1 MNKRKGIVR
10 KYKNQIMIMFIC
22 FMMVAGQFPMGNY
35 VFAQSNGYMQA
46 TITEETDIHTQ
57 KINVSQVREGITKVE
72 LYKDGTL
79 IETKPVSESL
89 SFDVHKNGDYALI
102 GFNDTDIK
110 QGEEIVHVDAFD
122 DLMIEQDEA
131 SHTVTIVSRYRSTFD
146 ITVNGKDSLGAT
158 EVSSGVYQATYVVPK
173 NGTYEFSVVDADGK
187 VLDSS
192 KLSFT
197 DIPNISETGETVIS
211 TADDLK
217 QIIANPSGSFIL
229 DQDIELKEDVMS
241 NINFTGTLHGNGHTI
256 SGIED
261 KLFDTVTNAKI
272 TNIVI
277 KGRLSDDAV
286 NTDIT
291 NVGFYVEASDK
302 EKDFAV
308 ILNGKDVNIKNSF
321 ALMNVEG
328 KNAAGFILNGTGNIE
343 DSYVSG
349 YIKAEEDVFG
359 FGKEVEVKNS
369 YITASLIGK
378 TRVMFS
384 RGEHTDCFYDAQ
396 INDFEDDKATPY
408 LTQDIISGKLDNK
421 AFKETKGN
429 YPEITGVEGFTEQ
442 AQKVSA
448 LSVAVVSSKSNL
460 STFEGSADYEE
471 TKDIKWKKS
480 SDEITAKSNDVIN
493 RFALEAAEPV
503 VSITAGTSTNAEFTQ
518 ITYPIKMGTYY
529 KVVKSSEA
537 APTIKDK
544 ASHKDAID
552 DGWKIMYWNGSY
564 KQSGLSWNTEYTVY
578 STDLKTVT
586 AEGTITTDYGKNG
599 GKIKLTGTYDFNET
613 MTATLSDTKTTK
625 GMMIWE
631 TADTLNADAE
641 WREVKTT
648 AMNDNET
655 TDTYK
660 VTNNESSKYLRAR
673 FVADDSTGYKGTLI
687 DTTDSII
694 KKEITAVSIEN
705 KSNTD
710 GSTYN
715 FNDKLI
721 ANMEPAGKENEVIF
735 QWFHEGD
742 SAEKPIAVGR
752 NYQIK
757 GDDVGKKLYVRA
769 VAKSDGDFKAYKD
782 SSLTSEVLA
791 IQCDQPVAADYLTK
805 ISQDDITVTLSMNT
819 DSGLYRY
826 GYKTNL
832 SDAITP
838 YSVLSRNKTNTTI
851 TGLHAHTTYYF
862 YVQQVGENGYSDS
875 AWSDDYITVTTDNDH
890 VKGDVI
896 IEGNTIYN
904 QKLTASITNDPAE
917 QTGKFVWY
925 RLDSDGKREATPL
938 ATNTTEYTLTAADI
952 KSKIEVVYE
961 GTGDY
966 SGEVSTITDSID
978 KEEKSAPTDNL
989 TIGEYSENRD
999 TTIKVSLPTNTDEE
1013 RYIIGISTTQQG
1025 VPIEQLDADHKLLTF
1040 GSGDTY
1046 IITGL
1051 SRDTDYYLS
1060 IRYAENSTHQ
1070 KSDWIKAEKAVKQR
1084 TAKKDFDGS
1093 IAFTYETN
1101 QISVMQ
1107 GKTIN
1112 AELIPDDSSFNNKGN
1127 WTWTK
1132 INKDGTTEVINN
1144 FTIKT
1149 FENGHVGTSYTV
1161 PDSEEIGTKYKV
1173 TFEANV
1179 GYTGSIEA
1187 TSDEVVKVEKVQNK
1201 TPNPENIS
1209 MEAIDDTSIKVKMIA
1224 GEGQY
1229 RFWYKK
1235 ADQSAWDSFVGL
1247 LNKTFNDPN
1256 DGYKEL
1262 TADGDTGKNV
1272 FANVDVVIDGLDRNT
1287 EYIVRVQRV
1296 EDENGTAS
1304 EFAYSTDK
1312 TENKSVTTEKTE
1324 IAGYVSVSGTTRY
1337 NETLTAVYNPATY
1350 ASTGSG
1356 ADTDGTWQWYRGDTA
1371 IPDATSAKYK
1381 LVQEDIGQVIRVEY
1395 TIPES
1400 NDFKGHVDTKTA
1412 EIKKAVCVSPKI
1424 TGIKDEENSSGNMT
1438 MTITGTASDSEKH
1451 IYYRVQR
1458 ADAVPPSKFPTD
1470 EEIARDWK
1478 PVESKTVTVEK
1489 DANNSELGPSTTY
1502 NIFFIKTATD
1512 TEESSSI
1519 LSMQHRT
1526 GTYTQKGTITFEKT
1540 SDGKETFVAGQ
1551 TVKATLT
1558 DSKNKKG
1565 TWKWYM
1571 STSTYDGT
1579 LTTTMPSVNA
1589 AEDWEEITSGFSPI
1603 LDTDYSEL
1611 NLTEDMFAH
1620 YIRAEFVANEE
1631 YNYSGAVSSTE
1642 AQFVKKVYDETLTIT
1657 SSTED
1662 GNKNPK
1668 AYMNTVITGTI
1679 NNYVEKGNV
1688 NRDTVQFKIGDTI
1701 IKDGITISRGKFTY
1715 TMPNNQN
1722 YDGKEITAE
1731 ISTPKIIEL
1740 FVDSD
1745 LKPISTQTINSK
1757 ISTETSFNYSYGIPI
1772 SNASDLKNFL
1782 TKQAGYTNR
1791 SATYI
1796 ITSNINMKD
1805 TQISSSSVFNAGIF
1819 SGVLDGDYHTVTEMK
1834 TYFFSESNALIQ
1846 NLIINNSKA
1855 TVGSGQGCASALV
1868 SANSGKTTIKRV
1880 LVTQSELVTPN
1891 SDGGAL
1897 VGNNYNSE
1905 LIIEESMVAGNSI
1918 TNVDSR
1924 YHLIGG
1930 MIGLSSGGTSTIKN
1944 SFAINSSVNDP
1955 YNEAH
1960 LGGLF
1965 GGTAHSIDKLINVYS
1980 SGTVSI
1986 RSASGGLI
1994 GGDRYSEYTGRTV
2007 TNGYYDGTIAKSD
2020 FPFEN
2025 GRPETQIGKRLT
2037 TETMIGD
2044 NLKSAFGGDGTWKYN
2059 NGYYPRLSWGEN
2071 HPIVILYTATRGAF
2085 LSVDGETL
2093 SDDMFNGNI
2102 SGVIQIPTELQTK
2115 DYSIKILN
2123 SSGIED
2129 ESVLKK
2135 GDNGTIIPV
2144 GNAGEKATVEITY
2157 TEPDET
2163 IGGSAKNTYE
2173 FTVKE
2178 QVKAMDNFDIVDTDG
2193 TAYTSSEKIADLQN
2207 PQMNQ
2212 TLKTNIVTDTT
2223 MQGISYQWYRRKS
2236 GTTESN
2242 PIEGATQPSYTLTSS
2257 DVGYEFCV
2265 LVNANDYASTYSNY
2279 TKAVTSIQPD
2289 APTVSEIT
2297 DSSVKLK
2304 ATNGSESFKYEFGYM
2319 RDGQN
2324 AMITQVKGTYTK
2336 DELVEVKNLQRN
2348 KTYDFY
2354 VRIAKATDGSYDAS
2368 DWSLATSET
2377 TLKTKIE
2384 GKPKLG
2390 TGINNGKDLS
2400 LTMEATNGQTGKWSL
2415 KRISDDGTEQDI
2427 SFISNEN
2434 VAYYTLA
2441 KEDVGKRIM
2450 AIFTGSGDFEGTVES
2465 AVSDV
2470 VQKETK
2476 DKPESPVK
2484 VSETDT
2490 TVTIKMEKAGTYDI
2504 GYSDSTSGEKKIV
2517 KEKVTE
2523 GTEVTIVDLKRNT
2536 DYYIYARY
2544 SETDATATSSW
2555 SETLI
2560 AKTSQTAVT
2569 GNVTELGSG
2578 VVVNGTI
2585 IFMTPSIENLTG
2597 TWKLERVTVV
2607 GENES
2612 ATTISPSSYTITN
2625 NTALSYKIDP
2635 KDAGNKLRVT
2645 FTGNGD
2651 FKEHITHTTDIVTN
2665 ASQDIAD
2672 MPTKATISSLKD
2684 YSFNIQA
2691 DDGTSTY
2698 QFGYVLKD
2706 QDPSTIKTVDAT
2718 GTAKTNIAI
2727 TGLARNTE
2735 YDIYVRKAAKTGYDA
2750 GEWKLITT
2758 QKTDRS
2764 TLTGTIEYVIL
2775 DGTKEKPAK
2784 VGVADVGITYK
2795 AKYLKGTYAQT
2806 GTDENVGHWQWYA
2819 NNEAIEGAITD
2830 TYKIQPMEGNVEIT
2844 VKYIANDNSDF
2855 KESRMASIGTLTKP
2869 AYDAPNTLPTVTA
2882 LKEDG
2887 KIGSRLQITNTEI
2900 DHVFYYVQKASNATV
2915 PTTIISSLAE
2925 ANEVKPN
2932 QWFKA
2937 TVDVTLSGLD
2947 ANTEYVVYVAR
2958 LEDGEHQ
2965 SSGVISQRAVKTA
2978 KEDLSMIKDISI
2990 TEADDT
2996 KWKILQ
3002 NKELQISNDGK
3013 SIDGVWQYYVT
3024 QNKDVE
3030 NTWQNITSE
3039 VKINTEEGKKDTYSY
3054 AKVNIPLKYANGFY
3068 IKAVFT
3074 GRGDYEGSQSY
3085 VSSKTII
3092 GTQIKGSAEIS
3103 TGDTSQVFVP
3113 ITVNYVFATDSTG
3126 TIKDEENGIWTW
3138 YRETAEN
3145 SDTYE
3150 KITREKDTVGQKDS
3164 YTPTSED
3171 VGRRLY
3177 AVYTGAP
3184 TGTFSGSVE
3193 SSKISYI
3200 RRAEQATPEAITVKQ
3215 VNGTSIQINLPTNM
3229 DTKGSTIAPAI
3240 LEYREHT
3247 EGNTKE
3253 WIVNK
3258 ADDTKDK
3265 KGENYGAWLGTNDK
3279 KLKANTTYDVRA
3291 RFEGT
3296 SEYEPSAYSEVIT
3309 VETGNQSFDIDNLSI
3324 LVENGENNVFET
3336 GSKITATFTGSGYNE
3351 GYFVI
3356 KRSDGTPLPEQP
3368 KASITKRS
3376 LFSGGTN
3383 TIEYTVTSG
3392 DIGSNIII
3400 QYHANDGAETYDGYI
3415 EKSTAE
3421 VAKPQ
3426 NPNPAGTPNLSIVQ
3440 FSKTSLTAEISNDLE
3455 YVLNNSSAKIASADE
3470 GEWQKLTP
3478 DESGKNIHTFTG
3490 LDENKAYYL
3499 HARYAE
3505 TQEYRSG
3512 EQSVKTQGTSTWKDT
3527 THSITYTSNVENA
3540 HSQITN
3546 DNVSEFTEL
3555 SEAIE
3560 LKDASRPG
3568 YEFLGWT
3575 SEALEISTA
3584 TKKITIPKN
3593 TIKDIDAKS
3602 CWKLLDNP
3610 ISYVLNDGAL
3620 KAGETNPATYTIE
3633 DETFTLNNPEK
3644 KGYTFT
3650 GWTWADETTPQMTV
3664 QIKQGSF
3671 GEKSYTANW
3680 KLNEYKISYELG
3692 GGTNADSNLATY
3704 TVESDKITISEPTK
3718 TGYDFL
3724 GWTWDGQTE
3733 PDKAPVINKGS
3744 IGNIAYTANWKATE
3758 YAITYNLDN
3767 GELETDK
3774 TNPEKYTIESD
3785 SITLNNPTR
3794 TGYTFKG
3801 WSTGD
3806 DNNPIET
3813 VTIAKGSTGAKSYKA
3828 IWEENK
3834 YTITYVMDG
3843 GTNHKDNPS
3852 TYKITDTD
3860 ITLKAPTRTG
3870 YVFKGWK
3877 ADGTGEAQETVI
3889 IASGSTGNLSYT
3901 ATWEKVEYTVIF
3913 DSKGGS
3919 EVSQA
3924 GVKFEEK
3931 ITKPADPTKE
3941 GYTFA
3946 GWFKETTLDNE
3957 WNFDSD
3963 VVTANITLYAKWTV
3977 NEYQATFDVNGG
3989 DSVDPA
3995 TITKN
4000 YQEEL
4005 GTLPVATRT
4014 GYSFAGWFTA
4024 ATDGDEISATTK
4036 MPVDGATYYAH
4047 WTINQYTV
4055 KFDGN
4060 KGSDGTEIKKDY
4072 DAAIGELP
4080 TSTRTG
4086 YTFDGWYT
4094 EKSGGTKI
4102 TVASKIPSKNTT
4114 YYAHWTIN
4122 QYTVTFDG
4130 NGGDS
4135 VDPAT
4140 ITKNYQE
4147 ELGALPV
4154 ATRTG
4159 YTFDGWYTAKTGGTK
4174 ILTTTKMPLDGATYY
4189 AHWNTVDYTITYD
4202 LNDGNS
4208 GEAKNHENN
4217 PSKYTIES
4225 DAITLQNPTW
4235 TGRVFTGWTW
4245 AGHDTKELV
4254 VTIEKGT
4261 TGNKTYKAN
4270 WELAAY
4276 TVTFDS
4282 QGGSDVADVP
4292 AQHGKP
4298 IAQPSDPLKEGYT
4311 FKGWYTTKEYAVAWN
4326 FDDAVMGDMPLYAKW
4341 EINHYAVSFNTNGG
4355 SSVDAQTVD
4364 HGNKAS
4370 LPTEPTREHYEFGGW
4385 YGDDKLT
4392 TEFDFAN
4399 TEIKGETTIYAKWTP
4414 VIYNITYDLDGGSV
4428 TLDKLNPIF
4437 YTVETE
4443 SFTLNNPT
4451 KTGYEFKG
4459 WSAGDDSKAE
4469 TVVTITKGTSG
4480 DLSYKAVWDKKSYA
4494 VAFDSKGGSA
4504 VETAAIKYQE
4514 KITKPSDPT
4523 KSGYTFAGW
4532 YKETACENVWDFDN
4546 DVVTDETTLYAKWTA
4561 NRYTALFDKNDG
4573 DMVSPASIEKDYQE
4587 ELGTLPTATRTG
4599 YSFAGWFTAATGGDQ
4614 ISDKTK
4620 MPLDGTTYYAHWTI
4634 NQYTVK
4640 FDGNDGSDGADIKK
4654 DYDSA
4659 LESLPTS
4666 TRAGY
4671 TFDGWYT
4678 EKTGGTKVET
4688 TTKVPAKDVTYYAH
4702 WTINQYTVKFDGN
4715 EGSDG
4720 TDITV
4725 DYDSEL
4731 GPLPTSTREGYTFDG
4746 WYTEKTGGTKIL
4758 PTTKMPLDGATY
4770 YAQWK
4775 TVDYTITYDLNDGSS
4790 SEAVNH
4796 KDNPLTYTIESSEIT
4811 LKAPSWKNHVFTGWT
4826 WDGHDTKELEVII
4839 DTGTIGNKTYK
4850 ANWVLSDLTVK
4861 FDTQGGSV
4869 VEDALAAYGIPI
4881 SKPDDPT
4888 REGYTFKGWYTKTD
4902 YITEW
4907 NFDDNVMGNMTLHA
4921 KWEINHYDV
4930 TFDTNGGSAVDKQTI
4945 DHGAKA
4951 NKPADPTKEYYAFA
4965 GWYSDEKLTKEF
4977 KFDSAIKATM
4987 TLYAKWTP
4995 VTYDI
5000 TYDLGGGENHK
5011 DNPAGYTIEDEITL
5025 KAPVKKNYTFLGW
5038 TYKGQNKPQ
5047 MTVTIIKGTHD
5058 ALSYTANWKLNEY
5071 AVDFKTNSDDV
5082 IDSITVQHGDMITRP
5097 EKEPVKAGYVF
5108 NGWYSDKEC
5117 TKAWDFD
5124 KDVISGKTTLYAGYK
5139 EILKAVE
5146 SDIKSETNVSKGD
5159 TVKLTAPKGAD
5170 IYFTVDGKEPSK
5182 SSEKYNN
5189 GIIVNET
5196 MTIKA
5201 IAVKDGYADSSVATF
5216 IYYVKGK
5223 VSVDTEDSLVEIN
5236 NKPDEL
5242 IEAVL
5247 QEDEYKQYLTGTDV
5261 TVRISCQPIDKIEDK
5276 EVMKLLDGRTP
5287 SNYYD
5292 ITVYKTVGNKDEVTV
5307 ETLQH
5312 PIHIVLDVP
5321 EELYPE
5327 TGVTREFKVL
5337 RIHEGNNAL
5346 LDDLDDKLETVTF
5359 ESDAFSSYILCY
5371 KDVSKDEA
5379 VVNPVDKPK
5388 TDLNEIKKGEH
5399 SLTAQQPAAGDE
5411 QVTAKEEEPEKK
5423 LEKTEKEKA
5432 KEKEEAKNTVYFFL
5446 IPIALLLAMC
5456 IAFIVK
5462 IKHKAAVKK

>member
-1 MNKRKGIVR
+1 MNKRKGKVR
-10 KYKNQIMIMFIC
+10 KYRNQIMIMFIC
-22 FMMVAGQFPMGNY
+22 FMMIAGQFPMGNY
-35 VFAQSNGYMQA
+35 VFAQSNGYMH
-46 TITEETDIHTQ
+46 TTVSEETDIHTQ

-102 GFNDTDIK
+102 GLNDTDTK
-110 QGEEIVHVDAFD
+110 QGEEIVHVDSFD

-146 ITVNGKDSLGAT
+146 IKVNDKDSLGAT
-158 EVSSGVYQATYVVPK
+158 EVSSGVYQATYVVPQ
-173 NGTYEFSVVDADGK
+173 NGTYEFSVVDAEGK

-197 DIPNISETGETVIS
+197 DIPNISKTGETIIS
-211 TADDLK
+211 SADDLK
-217 QIIANPSGSFIL
+217 QIIANPAGSFLL
-229 DQDIELKEDVMS
+229 DQDIELKEDILS
-241 NINFTGTLHGNGHTI
+241 NIHFTGTLNGNGYTI

-261 KLFDTVTNAKI
+261 KLFDAVTNAKI

-286 NTDIT
+286 NSEIT
-291 NVGFYVEASDK
+291 NAGFYVEASDK

-328 KNAAGFILNGTGNIE
+328 KYAAGFILNGTGNIE

-349 YIKAEEDVFG
+349 YIKAEEDVYG

-378 TRVMFS
+378 TRIMFS
-384 RGEHTDCFYDAQ
+384 KGEHSDCFYDAQ
-396 INDFEDDKATPY
+396 INDLEDEKATPHF
-408 LTQDIISGKLDNK
+408 TKDMISGALKNE

-429 YPEITGVEGFTEQ
+429 YPEIAGVENYKKE
-442 AQKVSA
+442 AQNVSA
-448 LSVAVVSSKSNL
+448 LSVVSVSTNSNL
-460 STFEGSADYEE
+460 SALEGSVDHEE
-471 TKDIKWKKS
+471 NDEVKWKES
-480 SDEITAKSNDVIN
+480 RSELEAINNDVIN
-493 RFALEAAEPV
+493 RFALKKAVTADT
-503 VSITAGTSTNAEFTQ
+503 ITVGTSTDAKTTQ
-518 ITYPIKMGTYY
+518 VTFPTTMGTYY
-529 KVVKSSEA
+529 KVVKSSETEPA
-537 APTIKDK
+537 VP
-544 ASHKDAID
+544 ASHKAAIES
-552 DGWKIMYWNGSY
+552 GWKIMYWTGSY
-564 KQSGLSWNTEYTVY
+564 KQSGLEWNTEYKVY
-578 STDLKTVT
+578 STDLTAVTTDGTVT
-586 AEGTITTDYGKNG
+586 TNYGKNG
-599 GKIKLTGTYDFNET
+599 GKIKITGIYDFDET
-613 MTATLSDTKTTK
+613 MTATLSDTNTIK
-625 GMMIWE
+625 GTMIWE
-631 TADTLNADAE
+631 TADTLNEDAV
-641 WREVKTT
+641 WTAVQTT
-648 AMNDNET
+648 VIDST

-660 VTNNESSKYLRAR
+660 VTNSESSKYLRVR
-673 FVADDSTGYKGTLI
+673 FVADNSTGYKGTL
-687 DTTDSII
+687 TASTDSII
-694 KKEITAVSIEN
+694 KQAITEVTIEN
-705 KSNTD
+705 KTKSD
-710 GSTYN
+710 GTYT

-721 ANMEPAGKENEVIF
+721 ANMNPTGKENEVTF
-735 QWFHEGD
+735 QWFYEG
-742 SAEKPIAVGR
+742 ENTNTPIATGR

-757 GDDVGKKLYVRA
+757 GEDVGKKLYVRA

-782 SSLTSEVLA
+782 SSSTTEVLA
-791 IQCDQPVAADYLTK
+791 IQCEKPAATALNK
-805 ISQDDITVTLSMNT
+805 VSKDDITVTLSMNT
-819 DSGLYRY
+819 ESGLYRY
-826 GYKTNL
+826 GYKTEL
-832 SDAITP
+832 SGEITP
-838 YSVLSRNKTNTTI
+838 YSVLARNKTNTTI
-851 TGLHAHTTYYF
+851 TGLSASTTYYF

-896 IEGNTIYN
+896 ISGNTIYN
-904 QKLTASITNDPAE
+904 QKLTASITNNPDT

-925 RLDSDGKREATPL
+925 RLDSDGKREATAL

-966 SGEVSTITDSID
+966 SGEVSTITDAID

-989 TIGEYSENRD
+989 TVSKNAD
-999 TTIKVSLPTNTDEE
+999 TTIDVTLPKNTDGE

-1025 VPIEQLDADHKLLTF
+1025 VPIEQLDADHQLLTF
-1040 GSGDTY
+1040 GSEDTY
-1046 IITGL
+1046 TISGL

-1060 IRYAENSTHQ
+1060 IRYAENATHQ
-1070 KSDWIKAEKAVKQR
+1070 KSDWITTDKAVKQR
-1084 TAKKDFDGS
+1084 TAKKDFKGS
-1093 IAFTYETN
+1093 ITFTYETN

-1112 AELIPDDSSFNNKGN
+1112 AELIPDDSTFNNKGN

-1132 INKDGTTEVINN
+1132 INKDGMTEVINN
-1144 FTIKT
+1144 FTITT
-1149 FENGHVGTSYTV
+1149 FDNGHIGTSYVV

-1179 GYTGSIEA
+1179 GYTGSIKA
-1187 TSDEVVKVEKVQNK
+1187 TSDEVVKVEKVQNN

-1209 MEAIDDTSIKVKMIA
+1209 MEAIDDTSIKAKMTA
-1224 GEGQY
+1224 GDGQY

-1235 ADQSAWDSFVGL
+1235 ADQNLLDSFVGL
-1247 LNKTFNDPN
+1247 LNKTFSDPD
-1256 DGYKEL
+1256 DGYKVI
-1262 TADGDTGKNV
+1262 DKNV

-1304 EFAYSTDK
+1304 DFAYSTDK

-1337 NETLTAVYNPATY
+1337 NETLTAVYNSATY

-1356 ADTDGTWQWYRGDTA
+1356 ADTDGTWQWYRGDSA
-1371 IPDATSAKYK
+1371 IPDATSTTYK

-1395 TIPES
+1395 TIPENNS
-1400 NDFKGHVDTKTA
+1400 FRGHVDTKTA
-1412 EIKKAVCVSPKI
+1412 EIKKAVCVSPEI
-1424 TGIKDEENSSGNMT
+1424 TDIKDKENVSGKMS
-1438 MTITGTASDSEKH
+1438 MEITGTASENEQH

-1458 ADAVPPSKFPTD
+1458 SDAVPPSRFPTA

-1478 PVESKTVTVEK
+1478 SVDSTTITVEQ
-1489 DANNSELGPSTTY
+1489 DANNSDLEPNTTY
-1502 NIFFIKTATD
+1502 NIYFIKTATD

-1519 LSMQHRT
+1519 LSMQHKT
-1526 GTYTQKGTITFEKT
+1526 GTYTQKGTITFEKA

-1551 TVKATLT
+1551 TVRATLS
-1558 DSKNKKG
+1558 DSNNTRG

-1571 STSTYDGT
+1571 STFTYDGT
-1579 LTTTMPSVNA
+1579 VTADMPSVNA

-1603 LDTDYSEL
+1603 LDGNYSEL

-1631 YNYSGAVSSTE
+1631 FNYSGAVSSTE
-1642 AQFVKKVYDETLTIT
+1642 PQFVKKVYDETLTIT
-1657 SSTED
+1657 SSTKD

-1668 AYMNTVITGTI
+1668 AYANSVITGTI
-1679 NNYVEKGNV
+1679 NNYAETGDI

-1701 IKDGITISRGKFTY
+1701 IKDGISKSRGKFTY
-1715 TMPNNQN
+1715 TMPNDDT
-1722 YDGKEITAE
+1722 YKSLDGKEITAE

-1740 FVDSD
+1740 FVDTD
-1745 LKPISTQTINSK
+1745 FKPIATQTINSK
-1757 ISTETSFNYSYGIPI
+1757 ISTETSFNYTYGIPI
-1772 SNASDLKNFL
+1772 STPQNMLDFWAGTGEYSNQTAVYVLTNNLDMKGYSSTSITFNNLLKNGGGL
-1782 TKQAGYTNR
+1782 N
-1791 SATYI
+1791 
-1796 ITSNINMKD
+1796 
-1805 TQISSSSVFNAGIF
+1805 
-1819 SGVLDGDYHTVTEMK
+1819 GDYHTIVHSPYPLVGTLEGDAFLK
-1834 TYFFSESNALIQ
+1834 NCIIQ
-1846 NLIINNSKA
+1846 NANIALMENKAVAACAVVRLDNDNNVVKNIFIIDSSLNSAHDTGYIIGGVISGKNQTIENIGAVGGNMSSTHALGGFCGSAGQADTSAVYKNIMLLNTKLGSYGAGQGAAAMFGWIGGSTAVSNTENAYIALQNFGSQYLVSKWRNDLGTSNVFYDSTIMPNPNLSAYTSKVSGKNSKEM
-1855 TVGSGQGCASALV
+1855 TSEKLFDNDENWVYGS
-1868 SANSGKTTIKRV
+1868 
-1880 LVTQSELVTPN
+1880 
-1891 SDGGAL
+1891 
-1897 VGNNYNSE
+1897 
-1905 LIIEESMVAGNSI
+1905 
-1918 TNVDSR
+1918 
-1924 YHLIGG
+1924 
-1930 MIGLSSGGTSTIKN
+1930 
-1944 SFAINSSVNDP
+1944 
-1955 YNEAH
+1955 
-1960 LGGLF
+1960 
-1965 GGTAHSIDKLINVYS
+1965 
-1980 SGTVSI
+1980 
-1986 RSASGGLI
+1986 
-1994 GGDRYSEYTGRTV
+1994 
-2007 TNGYYDGTIAKSD
+2007 
-2020 FPFEN
+2020 
-2025 GRPETQIGKRLT
+2025 
-2037 TETMIGD
+2037 
-2044 NLKSAFGGDGTWKYN
+2044 
-2059 NGYYPRLSWGEN
+2059 GYYPRLKWIES
-2071 HPIVILYTATRGAF
+2071 HPVAILYTATRGAF
-2085 LSVDGETL
+2085 TSVDNATL
-2093 SDDMFNGNI
+2093 SDDMFDGNI
-2102 SGVIQIPTELQTK
+2102 SGPIQIPTDLQTSG
-2115 DYSIKILN
+2115 YSIESNNENILKVTD
-2123 SSGIED
+2123 SGM
-2129 ESVLKK
+2129 
-2135 GDNGTIIPV
+2135 IIPV
-2144 GNAGEKATVEITY
+2144 GDVGKKATITITY
-2157 TEPDET
+2157 KEPGET
-2163 IGGSAKNTYE
+2163 TGGTASNKYE
-2173 FTVKE
+2173 FTVKK

-2193 TAYTSSEKIADLQN
+2193 TTYTSSDKNVDLPN

-2212 TLKTNIVTDTT
+2212 TLKTNIATDTT

-2242 PIEGATQPSYTLTSS
+2242 PIEGATQSSYTLTSK

-2265 LVNANDYASTYSNY
+2265 LVNATDYASTYSSY
-2279 TKAVTSIQPD
+2279 TKAVVSIQPE

-2304 ATNGSESFKYEFGYM
+2304 VANGSDSFRYEFGYM
-2319 RDGQN
+2319 RHDQN
-2324 AMITQVKGTYTK
+2324 AMITQINGTYTK

-2384 GKPKLG
+2384 GTPKLG
-2390 TGINNGKDLS
+2390 TGINNGTELS
-2400 LTMEATNGQTGKWSL
+2400 LTMEATNGQTGTWSL
-2415 KRISDDGTEQDI
+2415 KRVLDDNKEEDI
-2427 SFISNEN
+2427 SFISDKN
-2434 VAYYTLA
+2434 VTGYTLTN
-2441 KEDVGKRIM
+2441 EDVGKRIK
-2450 AIFTGSGDFEGTVES
+2450 AIFTGSDDFEGTVES

-2476 DKPESPVK
+2476 NKPEPPVK
-2484 VSETDT
+2484 VGETDT

-2504 GYSDSTSGEKKIV
+2504 GYSNSTSGEKKIV

-2523 GTEVTIVDLKRNT
+2523 GTEVTIIDLKRNT

-2544 SETDATATSSW
+2544 SETDATAISSW
-2555 SETLI
+2555 SENLN

-2578 VVVNGTI
+2578 VVNRDI

-2597 TWKLERVTVV
+2597 TWKLERITVV
-2607 GENES
+2607 EGSES

-2651 FKEHITHTTDIVTN
+2651 FKEYITHTTDIVTN
-2665 ASQDIAD
+2665 TSQDIAD
-2672 MPTKATISSLKD
+2672 MPTKVTISSLKD

-2698 QFGYVLKD
+2698 QFGYALKD
-2706 QDPSTIKTVDAT
+2706 QDQSTIETVDAT

-2764 TLTGTIEYVIL
+2764 TLTGTIEYIIL
-2775 DGTKEKPAK
+2775 DGTTEKPAK
-2784 VGVADVGITYK
+2784 VGVADVGVTYK
-2795 AKYLKGTYAQT
+2795 AKYLKGTYAQE
-2806 GTDENVGHWQWYA
+2806 GTDVNAGHWQWYA
-2819 NNEAIEGAITD
+2819 NNEAIIGATED
-2830 TYKIQPMEGNVEIT
+2830 TYKIQPMEGDIEIT

-2869 AYDAPNTLPTVTA
+2869 AYDAPNMLPTVTA
-2882 LKEDG
+2882 LTEDG
-2887 KIGSRLQITNTEI
+2887 QIGSRLQITNTEI

-2978 KEDLSMIKDISI
+2978 KENLSSIKDISI
-2990 TEADDT
+2990 TETDDT

-3074 GRGDYEGSQSY
+3074 GCGDYEGSQSY
-3085 VSSKTII
+3085 VSSETII

-3150 KITREKDTVGQKDS
+3150 KITREKDTVGLKDS

-3200 RRAEQATPEAITVKQ
+3200 RRAEQTTPEAITVKQ

-3258 ADDTKDK
+3258 AADTEDK
-3265 KGENYGAWLGTNDK
+3265 KGENYGAWLGTNDN

-3309 VETGNQSFDIDNLSI
+3309 VMTGNQSFDVDNLSI
-3324 LVENGENNVFET
+3324 HVENGENNVFET

-3376 LFSGGTN
+3376 LFSSGTN

-3400 QYHANDGAETYDGYI
+3400 QYHAKDGAETYDGYI
-3415 EKSTAE
+3415 EKSTDE

-3440 FSKTSLTAEISNDLE
+3440 FSKTSLTAEISDDLE
-3455 YVLNNSSAKIASADE
+3455 YVLNDSSAKIASADE

-3490 LDENKAYYL
+3490 LDENKAYYI

-3575 SEALEISTA
+3575 SEALKISTA

-3593 TIKDIDAKS
+3593 TTKDIDAKS
-3602 CWKLLDNP
+3602 CWKLLDNS
-3610 ISYVLNDGAL
+3610 ISYELNDGAL
-3620 KAGETNPATYTIE
+3620 KVGETNPATYTIE

-3650 GWTWADETTPQMTV
+3650 GWTWDGETTPQTTV
-3664 QIKQGSF
+3664 QIELGSF
-3671 GEKSYTANW
+3671 GNKSYTANW
-3680 KLNEYKISYELG
+3680 ELNTYTISYELND
-3692 GGTNADSNLATY
+3692 GTNAVTNPATY
-3704 TVESDKITISEPTK
+3704 TVESNKITIGEPTK

-3733 PDKAPVINKGS
+3733 PNKAPVINKGS
-3744 IGNIAYTANWKATE
+3744 IGDMTYTANWKATE
-3758 YAITYNLDN
+3758 YAITYELDN

-3774 TNPEKYTIESD
+3774 TNPDKYTIESEN
-3785 SITLNNPTR
+3785 ITLNNPVR

-3828 IWEENK
+3828 IWEENV
-3834 YTITYVMDG
+3834 YTINYDLGG
-3843 GTNHKDNPS
+3843 GTNHADNPS
-3852 TYKITDTD
+3852 GYKITDAD

-3877 ADGTGEAQETVI
+3877 VNGVGEAQETVTI
-3889 IASGSTGNLSYT
+3889 TSGSTGNLSYT

-3913 DSKGGS
+3913 DSNEGS
-3919 EVSQA
+3919 AVSQA

-3946 GWFKETTLDNE
+3946 GWFKEKTLDNE
-3957 WNFDSD
+3957 WKFDSD

-3977 NEYQATFDVNGG
+3977 NQYTATFDVNGG

-4005 GTLPVATRT
+4005 ETLPVATRT

-4024 ATDGDEISATTK
+4024 ATDGDEISTMTK

-4060 KGSDGTEIKKDY
+4060 KGSDGAEIKKDY

-4102 TVASKIPSKNTT
+4102 TAASKIPSKNTT

-4130 NGGDS
+4130 NGGSHGDAITADYDS
-4135 VDPAT
+4135 
-4140 ITKNYQE
+4140 
-4147 ELGALPV
+4147 ELQTLPTS
-4154 ATRTG
+4154 TRAG

-4245 AGHDTKELV
+4245 DGHDTKELV
-4254 VTIEKGT
+4254 VTIDKGT

-4326 FDDAVMGDMPLYAKW
+4326 FEDAVMGNMPLYAKW

-4364 HGNKAS
+4364 HGNKAA

-4385 YGDDKLT
+4385 YSDDKLT

-4414 VIYNITYDLDGGSV
+4414 VIYNITYDLDGGNV

-4459 WSAGDDSKAE
+4459 WTTGDDSKAE
-4469 TVVTITKGTSG
+4469 TTVTITKGTSG

-4494 VAFDSKGGSA
+4494 VAFDSKGGSSVDGA
-4504 VETAAIKYQE
+4504 EIKYQE

-4523 KSGYTFAGW
+4523 KAGYTFAGW
-4532 YKETACENVWDFDN
+4532 YKETACENVWDFDK

-4561 NRYTALFDKNDG
+4561 NRYTAVFDKNDG
-4573 DMVSPASIEKDYQE
+4573 DTVSPASIEKDYQE

-4599 YSFAGWFTAATGGDQ
+4599 YSFAGWFTAATGGEQ

-4640 FDGNDGSDGADIKK
+4640 FDGNEGSDGADIKK

-4659 LESLPTS
+4659 LENLPTS

-4790 SEAVNH
+4790 GEAVNH

-4977 KFDSAIKATM
+4977 KFDSAIKAAT

-4995 VTYDI
+4995 VKYDI
-5000 TYDLGGGENHK
+5000 TYELDGGENHK
-5011 DNPAGYTIEDEITL
+5011 DNPTAYTVEDEITL

-5038 TYKGQNKPQ
+5038 TYSGQSEPQ

-5082 IDSITVQHGDMITRP
+5082 IASITVQHGGKITRP

-5146 SDIKSETNVSKGD
+5146 SDIKSETNVNKGD

-5201 IAVKDGYADSSVATF
+5201 IAVKDGYADSNVSTF

-5247 QEDEYKQYLTGTDV
+5247 QEDEYKEYLTGTDV
-5261 TVRISCQPIDKIEDK
+5261 MVRISCKPIDKIEDK
-5276 EVMKLLDGRTP
+5276 EVMNLLDGRTP

-5292 ITVYKTVGNKDEVTV
+5292 ITVYKTVGDKDEITV

-5327 TGVTREFKVL
+5327 TGITREFKVL
-5337 RIHEGNNAL
+5337 RIHEENNAL

-5371 KDVSKDEA
+5371 KDLSKDEA

-5399 SLTAQQPAAGDE
+5399 SLTAQQPAAEDE

>member
-1 MNKRKGIVR
+1 MNKRKGIVG
-10 KYKNQIMIMFIC
+10 KYRNQIMIIFVCI
-22 FMMVAGQFPMGNY
+22 MMIAGQFPMGNY
-35 VFAQSNGYMQA
+35 VFAQSNGYMHT
-46 TITEETDIHTQ
+46 TISEETDIHTQ
-57 KINVSQVREGITKVE
+57 KINISQVREGITKVE

-89 SFDVHKNGDYALI
+89 SFDVHKNGDYVLV
-102 GFNDTDIK
+102 GFNDTDTK
-110 QGEEIVHVDAFD
+110 QGEESVHVDSFD

-131 SHTVTIVSRYRSTFD
+131 THTVTIVSRYHSTFD
-146 ITVNGKDSLGAT
+146 ITVNGKDSLGAA

-192 KLSFT
+192 ELSFT
-197 DIPNISETGETVIS
+197 DIPNISETGDTIIS

-229 DQDIELKEDVMS
+229 DQDIELKEDILS
-241 NINFTGTLHGNGHTI
+241 NINFTGTLNGDGYTI
-256 SGIED
+256 SGITNQ
-261 KLFDTVTNAKI
+261 LFDTVTNAKI

-277 KGRLSDDAV
+277 KGRLSDNAV

-291 NVGFYVEASDK
+291 NTGFYVEANDA
-302 EKDFAV
+302 EKNTAV
-308 ILNGKDVNIKNSF
+308 ILNGTDVRIQNSF
-321 ALMNVEG
+321 AFMNVEG
-328 KNAAGFILNGTGNIE
+328 KNAAGFILNGTGSIE

-349 YIKAEEDVFG
+349 YINAKEDAYG
-359 FGKEVEVKNS
+359 FGKEVNVKNS
-369 YITASLIGK
+369 YITASLLGK
-378 TRVMFS
+378 KRVLFS
-384 RGEHTDCFYDAQ
+384 EGEHTDCFYDAQ
-396 INDFEDDKATPY
+396 INDLEDNKATPY
-408 LTQDIISGKLDNK
+408 YTKDMISGKLNNEAFTETEGQYPTLKKSED
-421 AFKETKGN
+421 FKEK
-429 YPEITGVEGFTEQ
+429 
-442 AQKVSA
+442 AQSVSS
-448 LSVAVVSSKSNL
+448 LSVLSVKTKSNL
-460 STFEGSADYEE
+460 SALEGKVETEE
-471 TKDIKWKKS
+471 VEGIEWDKGK
-480 SDEITAKSNDVIN
+480 DEITAESNEIIN
-493 RFALEAAEPV
+493 RFALKDAAPV
-503 VSITAGTSTNAEFTQ
+503 TSITAGTSTDAKTTQ
-518 ITYPIKMGTYY
+518 VTFPTTMGTYY
-529 KVVKSSEA
+529 KVVKSSEK
-537 APTIKDK
+537 APTLP
-544 ASHKDAID
+544 ASHKAAIES
-552 DGWKIMYWNGSY
+552 GWKIMYWSGSY
-564 KQSGLSWNTEYTVY
+564 KQSGLEWNTEYKVY
-578 STDLKTVT
+578 STNLETVSTDGIIKT
-586 AEGTITTDYGKNG
+586 AYGKNG
-599 GKIKLTGTYDFNET
+599 GKVSLTGIYDFNET
-613 MTATLSDTKTTK
+613 MTATLSGTNTTK
-625 GMMIWE
+625 GTMIWE
-631 TADTLNADAE
+631 TADTLNKDAV
-641 WREVKTT
+641 WTVVQTT
-648 AMNDNET
+648 AIDST

-660 VTNNESSKYLRAR
+660 VTNSESSKYLRAR
-673 FVADDSTGYKGTLI
+673 FVADDTTGYKGTL
-687 DTTDSII
+687 TVSTDSII
-694 KKEITAVSIEN
+694 KQAITEVTIEN
-705 KSNTD
+705 KTKSD
-710 GSTYN
+710 GTFT
-715 FNDKLI
+715 FNDELV
-721 ANMEPAGKENEVIF
+721 ANMKPADKENEVIF
-735 QWFHEGD
+735 QWFYEGGN
-742 SAEKPIAVGR
+742 AETPIATGR

-757 GDDVGKKLYVRA
+757 GDDVGKKLYVKA
-769 VAKSDGDFKAYKD
+769 VAKSDGDFKDYKN
-782 SSLTSEVLA
+782 SSPTSEVLA
-791 IQCDQPVAADYLTK
+791 IQCDQPVATDHLTK
-805 ISQDDITVTLSMNT
+805 VSNDDITVTLSMNT

-826 GYKTNL
+826 GYKTNP
-832 SDAITP
+832 DEAITP

-851 TGLHAHTTYYF
+851 TGLSAHTTYYF

-875 AWSDDYITVTTDNDH
+875 AWSNDYITVKTDNDH

-896 IEGNTIYN
+896 ISGNTIYN
-904 QKLTASITNDPAE
+904 QTLTASITNNPDT
-917 QTGKFVWY
+917 QTGWFVWY

-938 ATNTTEYTLTAADI
+938 ATGTAEYKLVKKDI

-966 SGEVSTITDSID
+966 SGEISTITDSID

-999 TTIKVSLPTNTDEE
+999 TTIKVTLPTNADEE
-1013 RYIIGISTTQQG
+1013 KYIIGISTTQQG

-1040 GSGDTY
+1040 GSGETY

-1060 IRYAENSTHQ
+1060 VRYAENETHQ
-1070 KSDWIKAEKAVKQR
+1070 KSDWIKTDKVIKQR
-1084 TAKKDFDGS
+1084 TEKKDFKGK
-1093 IAFTYETN
+1093 IEFTYETS

-1112 AELIPDDSSFNNKGN
+1112 AELIPTDSSFNNKGN
-1127 WTWTK
+1127 WTWIK

-1201 TPNPENIS
+1201 TPNQENIS

-1235 ADQSAWDSFVGL
+1235 ADQNPWDSFVGL

-1304 EFAYSTDK
+1304 DFAYSTAK

-1337 NETLTAVYNPATY
+1337 NETLTAVYNSATY
-1350 ASTGSG
+1350 ASTGS
-1356 ADTDGTWQWYRGDTA
+1356 DSDEDGTWQWYRGDTA
-1371 IPDATSAKYK
+1371 IPDARSTTYK

-1395 TIPES
+1395 TIPENNS
-1400 NDFKGHVDTKTA
+1400 FRGHVDTKTA

-1424 TGIKDEENSSGNMT
+1424 TDIKDKENASGKMS
-1438 MTITGTASDSEKH
+1438 MEITGTASENEQH

-1458 ADAVPPSKFPTD
+1458 SDAVPPSRFPTE
-1470 EEIARDWK
+1470 EEIVRDWK
-1478 PVESKTVTVEK
+1478 PVDSTTITVEQ
-1489 DANNSELGPSTTY
+1489 DANNFDLEPNTTY
-1502 NIFFIKTATD
+1502 NIYFIKTATD
-1512 TEESSSI
+1512 TEEPSSI
-1519 LSMQHRT
+1519 LSMQHKM
-1526 GTYTQKGTITFEKT
+1526 GTYTQKGTITFEKA

-1558 DSKNKKG
+1558 DSKNKRG

-1579 LTTTMPSVNA
+1579 STTTMPSVNA

-1642 AQFVKKVYDETLTIT
+1642 PQFVKKIYNETLTIT
-1657 SSTED
+1657 SSTQD

-1668 AYMNTVITGTI
+1668 AYANSVISGTI
-1679 NNYVEKGNV
+1679 NNYAETGDI

-1701 IKDGITISRGKFTY
+1701 IKDGISKSRGKFTY
-1715 TMPNNQN
+1715 TMPNDDT
-1722 YDGKEITAE
+1722 YKSLDGKEITAE

-1745 LKPISTQTINSK
+1745 FKPIATQTINSK
-1757 ISTETSFNYSYGIPI
+1757 MSTETSFNYTYGIPI
-1772 SNASDLKNFL
+1772 SNADDLEAFM
-1782 TKQAGYTNR
+1782 KQTGSYTDR
-1791 SATYI
+1791 SRNASYV
-1796 ITSNINMKD
+1796 ITDNIN
-1805 TQISSSSVFNAGIF
+1805 ISGKGIIKYSENTF
-1819 SGVLDGDYHTVTEMK
+1819 ASTLDGDYHTIVGTKNPLFALTNNATIKNIISFNSDIDTVSLGSGTNASASVITREAKYTTFYQCFMVDSNVSSGRNTGFLVGLLWNGDIESCGSVGGSASTTAFSAGSLAGWLDGNGLTYEGIAKVSNSYSVSTIVTATQNGGMVGGVIGGGRGPA
-1834 TYFFSESNALIQ
+1834 YNVYAASAIESNNTA
-1846 NLIINNSKA
+1846 
-1855 TVGSGQGCASALV
+1855 
-1868 SANSGKTTIKRV
+1868 
-1880 LVTQSELVTPN
+1880 
-1891 SDGGAL
+1891 DGGAFGQNAGTSVETSNIFYDQTL
-1897 VGNNYNSE
+1897 SPNPSLYQNYSNQTINDVHKGIPKSTP
-1905 LIIEESMVAGNSI
+1905 N
-1918 TNVDSR
+1918 
-1924 YHLIGG
+1924 
-1930 MIGLSSGGTSTIKN
+1930 MIGTELQN
-1944 SFAINSSVNDP
+1944 SFDSYNGND
-1955 YNEAH
+1955 N
-1960 LGGLF
+1960 
-1965 GGTAHSIDKLINVYS
+1965 
-1980 SGTVSI
+1980 
-1986 RSASGGLI
+1986 
-1994 GGDRYSEYTGRTV
+1994 
-2007 TNGYYDGTIAKSD
+2007 
-2020 FPFEN
+2020 
-2025 GRPETQIGKRLT
+2025 
-2037 TETMIGD
+2037 
-2044 NLKSAFGGDGTWKYN
+2044 TWTYKK
-2059 NGYYPRLSWGEN
+2059 GMYPRLTWIEN
-2071 HPIVILYTATRGAF
+2071 HPVVLLYSVTRGAF
-2085 LSVDGETL
+2085 ISVDGQTL
-2093 SDDMFNGNI
+2093 YDDMFNGDI

-2123 SSGIED
+2123 SFGIED

-2178 QVKAMDNFDIVDTDG
+2178 QVKAMDNFDIVDTEE
-2193 TAYTSSEKIADLQN
+2193 TAYTSSDKTATLPS

-2212 TLKTNIVTDTT
+2212 TLKTNIATDTT
-2223 MQGISYQWYRRKS
+2223 MHGISYQWYRRKS
-2236 GTTESN
+2236 GTTESEA
-2242 PIEGATQPSYTLTSS
+2242 IKDATSQTYTLTSK

-2279 TKAVTSIQPD
+2279 TKAVVSIQPD

-2304 ATNGSESFKYEFGYM
+2304 ATNGSDSFKYEFGYM
-2319 RDGQN
+2319 RHDQN
-2324 AMITQVKGTYTK
+2324 AMITQITGTYTK

-2348 KTYDFY
+2348 KEYDFY
-2354 VRIAKATDGSYDAS
+2354 VRIAKAADGSYDAG

-2390 TGINNGKDLS
+2390 TGINNGTELS
-2400 LTMEATNGQTGKWSL
+2400 LTMEATNGQTGTWSL

-2427 SFISNEN
+2427 SFTSKEN
-2434 VAYYTLA
+2434 VTAYTLG
-2441 KEDVGKRIM
+2441 KEDVGKRIQ
-2450 AIFTGSGDFEGTVES
+2450 AIFTGRDDFEGTVES
-2465 AVSDV
+2465 VVSDV

-2585 IFMTPSIENLTG
+2585 IFTTPAIENLTG
-2597 TWKLERVTVV
+2597 TWKLERVTTV
-2607 GENES
+2607 EESES

-2651 FKEHITHTTDIVTN
+2651 FKEHITHTTVIVMN

-2672 MPTKATISSLKD
+2672 MPTKATVSSLKD

-2691 DDGTSTY
+2691 NDGTSTY
-2698 QFGYVLKD
+2698 QFGYALKG
-2706 QDPSTIKTVDAT
+2706 QDVNTITTVEAT

-2764 TLTGTIEYVIL
+2764 TLTGTVEYVIL
-2775 DGTKEKPAK
+2775 DGKEEKPAK
-2784 VGVADVGITYK
+2784 VGVADVGVTYK
-2795 AKYLKGTYAQT
+2795 AKYLKGMYAQA
-2806 GTDENVGHWQWYA
+2806 GTDENAGHWQWYA
-2819 NNEAIEGAITD
+2819 NNKEIQDATTD
-2830 TYKIQPMEGNVEIT
+2830 TYKIRPMEGDVEIT
-2844 VKYIANDNSDF
+2844 VKYIANGDSNF

-2869 AYDAPNTLPTVTA
+2869 AYEAPNTLPTVTA
-2882 LKEDG
+2882 LAEDG
-2887 KIGSRLQITNTEI
+2887 KAGSGLQITSTEF
-2900 DHVFYYVQKASNATV
+2900 DNVFYYVQKASNATV
-2915 PTTIISSLAE
+2915 PTTTTSSLAE
-2925 ANEVKPN
+2925 ENEAKPD

-2937 TVDVTLSGLD
+2937 TGDVTLSGLD

-2978 KEDLSMIKDISI
+2978 KENLSLIRDISI

-3002 NKELQISNDGK
+3002 NKELRISNNTK

-3024 QNKDVE
+3024 QNKADDS
-3030 NTWQNITSE
+3030 TWQNITSE
-3039 VKINTEEGKKDTYSY
+3039 VKVNTEEGTTDSYSY
-3054 AKVNIPLKYANGFY
+3054 TKVNVPLKYANGFY

-3085 VSSKTII
+3085 VSTETII

-3103 TGDTSQVFVP
+3103 TGDSSQVFVP
-3113 ITVNYVFATDSTG
+3113 ITVNYVYAKDAEG
-3126 TIKDEENGIWTW
+3126 NDIKDEENGIWTW
-3138 YRETAEN
+3138 YRETAIN
-3145 SDTYE
+3145 SNTYE
-3150 KITREKDTVGQKDS
+3150 KISRENDTVGRTDH

-3171 VGRRLY
+3171 VGKKLY

-3200 RRAEQATPEAITVKQ
+3200 KRAEQTTPEAITLKQ
-3215 VNGTSIQINLPTNM
+3215 VNGTNVQISLPANM
-3229 DTKGSTIAPAI
+3229 KTEGKTIAQPR
-3240 LEYREHT
+3240 LEYT
-3247 EGNTKE
+3247 IKGQNDWQKNGVSDA
-3253 WIVNK
+3253 WI
-3258 ADDTKDK
+3258 KD
-3265 KGENYGAWLGTNDK
+3265 
-3279 KLKANTTYDVRA
+3279 LKANTEYEVRV

-3296 SEYEPSAYSEVIT
+3296 SEYEPSAYGEVIT
-3309 VETGNQSFDIDNLSI
+3309 VKTENQSFDVDHLSI
-3324 LVENGENNVFET
+3324 EVTNTKDVFET
-3336 GSKITATFTGSGYNE
+3336 GSIVTATFTGSGHDE

-3356 KRSDGTPLPEQP
+3356 KRSDGTPLSEQP
-3368 KASITKRS
+3368 KATITKKS
-3376 LFSGGTN
+3376 LFRSGTS
-3383 TIEYTVTSG
+3383 TIEYTVTSD
-3392 DIGSNIII
+3392 DIGSNIVIE
-3400 QYHANDGAETYDGYI
+3400 YHANADAGTYGGYI
-3415 EKSTAE
+3415 EKSTQE

-3426 NPNPAGTPNLSIVQ
+3426 NPNSAGTPNLSIVQ
-3440 FSKTSLTAEISNDLE
+3440 FSKTSLTAEISDDLE
-3455 YVLNNSSAKIASADE
+3455 YVLNNSSTNIASADE

-3527 THSITYTSNVENA
+3527 THSITYTSDVENE

-3546 DNVSEFTEL
+3546 DNASEFTEL

-3593 TIKDIDAKS
+3593 TTKDIDVKS
-3602 CWKLLDNP
+3602 CWKLLDYS
-3610 ISYVLNDGAL
+3610 ISYNLNNGTL
-3620 KAGETNPATYTIE
+3620 KEGETNPTTYTIE
-3633 DETFTLNNPEK
+3633 DATFTLYNPEK

-3664 QIKQGSF
+3664 QVEQSSF
-3671 GEKSYTANW
+3671 GNKSFTANW
-3680 KLNEYKISYELG
+3680 KLNEYEISYELG
-3692 GGTNADSNLATY
+3692 GGTNAVSNPVKY
-3704 TVESDKITISEPTK
+3704 TVESEKITIGEPTK
-3718 TGYDFL
+3718 MGYDFL

-3744 IGNIAYTANWKATE
+3744 IGDMTYTANWKATE
-3758 YAITYNLDN
+3758 YTITYNLDN
-3767 GELETDK
+3767 GELETGK

-3801 WSTGD
+3801 WSSGD
-3806 DNNPIET
+3806 DNNPIQT
-3813 VTIAKGSTGAKSYKA
+3813 VTIAKGSSGAKSYTA
-3828 IWEENK
+3828 IWEATT
-3834 YTITYVMDG
+3834 YTITYIMDG
-3843 GTNHKDNPS
+3843 GTNHADNPS
-3852 TYKITDTD
+3852 GYKITDAD

-3877 ADGTGEAQETVI
+3877 ADGAGEALETVT

-3913 DSKGGS
+3913 DSKEGS
-3919 EVSQA
+3919 AVSQA

-3931 ITKPADPTKE
+3931 ITKPTDPTKE

-3946 GWFKETTLDNE
+3946 GWFNETTLDNE
-3957 WNFDSD
+3957 WNFDND

-3977 NEYQATFDVNGG
+3977 NQYTATFDVNGG

-4005 GTLPVATRT
+4005 GALPVATRT

-4036 MPVDGATYYAH
+4036 MPVNGATYYAH

-4060 KGSDGTEIKKDY
+4060 KGSDGAEIKKDY
-4072 DAAIGELP
+4072 DVAIGELP
-4080 TSTRTG
+4080 SSTRTG

-4102 TVASKIPSKNTT
+4102 TEASKIPSKNTT

-4130 NGGDS
+4130 NGGSNGTAITADYDS
-4135 VDPAT
+4135 
-4140 ITKNYQE
+4140 
-4147 ELGALPV
+4147 ELQTLPTS
-4154 ATRTG
+4154 TRAG

-4189 AHWNTVDYTITYD
+4189 AHWKTVDYTITYD
-4202 LNDGNS
+4202 LNDGSS
-4208 GEAKNHENN
+4208 GDAKNHEDN
-4217 PSKYTIES
+4217 PTTYTIES
-4225 DAITLQNPTW
+4225 NAITLQNPTW
-4235 TGRVFTGWTW
+4235 TGRVFAGWTW
-4245 AGHDTKELV
+4245 DGHDTKELV
-4254 VTIEKGT
+4254 VTIDKGT

-4298 IAQPSDPLKEGYT
+4298 IAQPSDPVKEGYT

-4326 FDDAVMGDMPLYAKW
+4326 FEDAVMGNMPLYAKW

-4364 HGNKAS
+4364 HGNKAA
-4370 LPTEPTREHYEFGGW
+4370 LPTEPTREHYEFAGW

-4459 WSAGDDSKAE
+4459 WSTGDDSKAE
-4469 TVVTITKGTSG
+4469 TTVTITKGTSG
-4480 DLSYKAVWDKKSYA
+4480 DLSYKAVWEKKSYT
-4494 VAFDSKGGSA
+4494 VTFDSKGGSA
-4504 VETAAIKYQE
+4504 VEAAAIKYEE

-4523 KSGYTFAGW
+4523 KAGYTFAGW
-4532 YKETACENVWDFDN
+4532 YKETACENVWEFDK
-4546 DVVTDETTLYAKWTA
+4546 DVVSDETTLYAKWTA
-4561 NRYTALFDKNDG
+4561 NRYTALFDKNEG
-4573 DMVSPASIEKDYQE
+4573 DTVSPESIEKDYLE

-4599 YSFAGWFTAATGGDQ
+4599 YSFAGWFTAATGGNQ
-4614 ISDKTK
+4614 ITDKTK
-4620 MPLDGTTYYAHWTI
+4620 MPLDGTTYYAQWTI

-4640 FDGNDGSDGADIKK
+4640 FDGNGGSNGTDITA
-4654 DYDSA
+4654 DYDSELA
-4659 LESLPTS
+4659 TLPTS
-4666 TRAGY
+4666 SRAGY
-4671 TFDGWYT
+4671 TFAGWYT
-4678 EKTGGTKVET
+4678 EKIGGTKVET

-4715 EGSDG
+4715 GGSNG
-4720 TDITV
+4720 TEITA

-4731 GPLPTSTREGYTFDG
+4731 GTLPTSTREGYTFEG

-4758 PTTKMPLDGATY
+4758 TTTKMPLDGATY

-4826 WDGHDTKELEVII
+4826 WDGHDTKELIVKI
-4839 DTGTIGNKTYK
+4839 DSGTTGNKAYK
-4850 ANWVLSDLTVK
+4850 ANWVKSNLTVK
-4861 FDTQGGSV
+4861 FDTHGGSV
-4869 VEDALAAYGIPI
+4869 IEDALAAYEIPI
-4881 SKPDDPT
+4881 SQPDDPT
-4888 REGYTFKGWYTKTD
+4888 REGYTFKGWYTSAV
-4902 YITEW
+4902 YETEW

-4977 KFDSAIKATM
+4977 KFDSAIKATT

-4995 VTYDI
+4995 VKYDI
-5000 TYDLGGGENHK
+5000 TYDLDGGENHK
-5011 DNPAGYTIEDEITL
+5011 DNPAAYTVEDEITL

-5038 TYKGQNKPQ
+5038 TYKGQSEPK
-5047 MTVTIIKGTHD
+5047 MTVTIIKGTHE

-5082 IDSITVQHGDMITRP
+5082 IASITVQHGDKITRP

-5117 TKAWDFD
+5117 TKAWNFD
-5124 KDVISGKTTLYAGYK
+5124 KNVVTGKTTLYAGYK
-5139 EILKAVE
+5139 EILKSVE
-5146 SDIKSETNVSKGD
+5146 SDTKSETNINKGD

-5201 IAVKDGYADSSVATF
+5201 IAVKDGCADSSVATF

-5247 QEDEYKQYLTGTDV
+5247 QEDEYKEYLSGTDV
-5261 TVRISCQPIDKIEDK
+5261 MVRISCKPIDKIEDK
-5276 EVMKLLDGRTP
+5276 EVMNLLDGRTP

-5292 ITVYKTVGNKDEVTV
+5292 ITVYKTVGDKDEVTV

-5346 LDDLDDKLETVTF
+5346 LDDLDEKLETVTF

-5371 KDVSKDEA
+5371 KDVSKDEP
-5379 VVNPVDKPK
+5379 VVGPVDKPK
-5388 TDLNEIKKGEH
+5388 TDLNEIKKGDH

-5446 IPIALLLAMC
+5446 IPIALLLAIC
-5456 IAFIVK
+5456 IAFIAK
-5462 IKHKAAVKK
+5462 IKHKAAKK

>member
-1 MNKRKGIVR
+1 MNKRKGKVR
-10 KYKNQIMIMFIC
+10 KYRNQIMIMFIC
-22 FMMVAGQFPMGNY
+22 FMMIAGQFPMGNY
-35 VFAQSNGYMQA
+35 VFAQSNGYMH
-46 TITEETDIHTQ
+46 TTVSEETDIHTQ

-102 GFNDTDIK
+102 GFNDTDTK
-110 QGEEIVHVDAFD
+110 QGEEIVHVDSFD

-146 ITVNGKDSLGAT
+146 IKVNDKDSLGAT

-173 NGTYEFSVVDADGK
+173 NGTYEFSVVDAEGK

-197 DIPNISETGETVIS
+197 DIPNISETGETIIS

-217 QIIANPSGSFIL
+217 QIIANPAGSFLL
-229 DQDIELKEDVMS
+229 DQDIEMKEDMLS
-241 NINFTGTLHGNGHTI
+241 HINFTGTLNGDGHTI
-256 SGIED
+256 SGIID
-261 KLFDTVTNAKI
+261 CLFGTVTNARI

-277 KGRLSDDAV
+277 KGRLSDNAV
-286 NTDIT
+286 NTDIMNT
-291 NVGFYVEASDK
+291 GFYVEANDA
-302 EKDFAV
+302 EKDMAV
-308 ILNGKDVNIKNSF
+308 ILNGTDVSIKNSF
-321 ALMNVEG
+321 AFMNVEG
-328 KNAAGFILNGTGNIE
+328 KNTAGFILNGTGTIE

-349 YIKAEEDVFG
+349 YIKAEEDVYG
-359 FGKEVEVKNS
+359 FGKEVDVKNS

-378 TRVMFS
+378 TRVLFS
-384 RGEHTDCFYDAQ
+384 KGEHTECFYDAQ
-396 INDFEDDKATPY
+396 INDLEDEKATPY
-408 LTQDIISGKLDNK
+408 FTKDMISGALKK
-421 AFKETKGN
+421 EAFKETKGN
-429 YPEITGVEGFTEQ
+429 YPEIAGVENYKKE
-442 AQKVSA
+442 AQNVSA
-448 LSVAVVSSKSNL
+448 LSVVSVSTNSNL
-460 STFEGSADYEE
+460 SALEGSVDHEE
-471 TKDIKWKKS
+471 NDEVKWKES
-480 SDEITAKSNDVIN
+480 RSELEAINNDVIN
-493 RFALEAAEPV
+493 RFALKKAV
-503 VSITAGTSTNAEFTQ
+503 TTGTITVGTSTDAKTTQ
-518 ITYPIKMGTYY
+518 VTFPTTMGTYY
-529 KVVKSSEA
+529 KVVKSSETEPA
-537 APTIKDK
+537 VP
-544 ASHKDAID
+544 ASHKAAIES
-552 DGWKIMYWNGSY
+552 GWKIMYWTGSY
-564 KQSGLSWNTEYTVY
+564 KQSGLEWNTEYKVY
-578 STDLKTVT
+578 STDLTAVTTDGTVT
-586 AEGTITTDYGKNG
+586 TNYGKNG
-599 GKIKLTGTYDFNET
+599 GKIKITGIYDFDET
-613 MTATLSDTKTTK
+613 MTATLSDTNTIK
-625 GMMIWE
+625 GTMIWE
-631 TADTLNADAE
+631 TADTLNEDAV
-641 WREVKTT
+641 WTAVQTT
-648 AMNDNET
+648 VIDST

-660 VTNNESSKYLRAR
+660 VTNSESSKYLRAR
-673 FVADDSTGYKGTLI
+673 FVADNSTGYKGTL
-687 DTTDSII
+687 TASTDSII
-694 KKEITAVSIEN
+694 KQAITEVTIEN
-705 KSNTD
+705 KTKSD
-710 GSTYN
+710 GTYT

-735 QWFHEGD
+735 QWFYEG
-742 SAEKPIAVGR
+742 ENTNTPIATGR

-757 GDDVGKKLYVRA
+757 GEDVGKKLYVRA

-782 SSLTSEVLA
+782 SSSTTEVLA
-791 IQCDQPVAADYLTK
+791 IQCEKPAATALNK
-805 ISQDDITVTLSMNT
+805 VSKDDITVTLSMNT
-819 DSGLYRY
+819 ESGLYRY
-826 GYKTNL
+826 GYKTEL
-832 SDAITP
+832 SGEITP
-838 YSVLSRNKTNTTI
+838 YSVLARNKTNTTI
-851 TGLHAHTTYYF
+851 TGLSASTTYYF
-862 YVQQVGENGYSDS
+862 YVQEVGENGYSDS
-875 AWSDDYITVTTDNDH
+875 AWSDNYLEVKTDNDH

-896 IEGNTIYN
+896 ISGNTIYN
-904 QKLTASITNDPAE
+904 QKLTASITNNPDT

-925 RLDSDGKREATPL
+925 RLDSDGKREATAL
-938 ATNTTEYTLTAADI
+938 ATNTTEYTLTSADI

-966 SGEVSTITDSID
+966 SGEVSTITDAID
-978 KEEKSAPTDNL
+978 KEEKSAPTENL
-989 TIGEYSENRD
+989 TVSRNAD
-999 TTIKVSLPTNTDEE
+999 TTIDVTLPKNTDGE

-1025 VPIEQLDADHKLLTF
+1025 GPIEQLDADHQLLTF
-1040 GSGDTY
+1040 GSEDTY
-1046 IITGL
+1046 TISGL
-1051 SRDTDYYLS
+1051 SRDTVYYLS
-1060 IRYAENSTHQ
+1060 IRYAENETHQ
-1070 KSDWIKAEKAVKQR
+1070 KSDWIKTDKAVQRR
-1084 TAKKDFDGS
+1084 TAKKDFEGS

-1112 AELIPDDSSFNNKGN
+1112 AELIPTDSSFNNKGN

-1144 FTIKT
+1144 FTIAT
-1149 FENGHVGTSYTV
+1149 FDNGHTGTSYTV

-1179 GYTGSIEA
+1179 GYTGSTEA
-1187 TSDEVVKVEKVQNK
+1187 TSEEVVKVEKVQNK
-1201 TPNPENIS
+1201 TPNPDNIS
-1209 MEAIDDTSIKVKMIA
+1209 MEAIDDTSIKVKMTA
-1224 GEGQY
+1224 GDGQY

-1262 TADGDTGKNV
+1262 TTDGDTGKNV

-1337 NETLTAVYNPATY
+1337 NETLTAIYNPATY
-1350 ASTGSG
+1350 ASTGSDS
-1356 ADTDGTWQWYRGDTA
+1356 DTDGTWQWYRGDSA
-1371 IPDATSAKYK
+1371 IPGATNTTYTLTK
-1381 LVQEDIGQVIRVEY
+1381 EDIGQLIRVEY
-1395 TIPES
+1395 TIPENNS
-1400 NDFKGHVDTKTA
+1400 FRGHVDTKTA
-1412 EIKKAVCVSPKI
+1412 EIKKAICVSPKI
-1424 TGIKDEENSSGNMT
+1424 TDIKDKENASGKMS
-1438 MTITGTASDSEKH
+1438 MEITGTASENEQH

-1458 ADAVPPSKFPTD
+1458 FDAVPPSRFPTE

-1478 PVESKTVTVEK
+1478 SVDSTTITVDQ
-1489 DANNSELGPSTTY
+1489 DANKSDLEPNATY
-1502 NIFFIKTATD
+1502 NIYFIKTATD

-1519 LSMQHRT
+1519 LSMQHKT
-1526 GTYTQKGTITFEKT
+1526 GTYTQKGTIAFEKA
-1540 SDGKETFVAGQ
+1540 SDGRETFVSGQ
-1551 TVKATLT
+1551 TVKATLK
-1558 DSKNKKG
+1558 DSKNQNG

-1579 LTTTMPSVNA
+1579 STTTMPSVNA

-1642 AQFVKKVYDETLTIT
+1642 PQYVKKVYDETLTIT
-1657 SSTED
+1657 SSTKD

-1668 AYMNTVITGTI
+1668 AYANSVISGTI
-1679 NNYVEKGNV
+1679 NNYAETGDI

-1701 IKDGITISRGKFTY
+1701 IKDGISKSRGKFTY
-1715 TMPNNQN
+1715 TMPNDDT
-1722 YDGKEITAE
+1722 YKSLDGKEITAE

-1740 FVDSD
+1740 FVDTD
-1745 LKPISTQTINSK
+1745 FKPISTQTINSK

-1772 SNASDLKNFL
+1772 SSVDDLTNFVQG
-1782 TKQAGYTNR
+1782 TGAYSNRSADYVMTDNIAVNKKITPTGYTNLFKG
-1791 SATYI
+1791 T
-1796 ITSNINMKD
+1796 
-1805 TQISSSSVFNAGIF
+1805 FN
-1819 SGVLDGDYHTVTEMK
+1819 GDYHSIIGMNNPLIVQAEGTSSKYVVL
-1834 TYFFSESNALIQ
+1834 SNIVFVKCTINQGYQIQ
-1846 NLIINNSKA
+1846 NAGGTPFQSSAIAIVGGGYINIENILL
-1855 TVGSGQGCASALV
+1855 VDASIYNAADCGMLGAAYYRGPV
-1868 SANSGKTTIKRV
+1868 NIK
-1880 LVTQSELVTPN
+1880 N
-1891 SDGGAL
+1891 CGAAK
-1897 VGNNYNSE
+1897 GN
-1905 LIIEESMVAGNSI
+1905 I
-1918 TNVDSR
+1918 
-1924 YHLIGG
+1924 
-1930 MIGLSSGGTSTIKN
+1930 SGGTSTGALVAHLPGGTVKNCFSINSIVNGNYASGLAGGGTAIQISN
-1944 SFAINSSVNDP
+1944 SFASSYVISKTANAAGGIARAIAEGSGNNYYDSTILPGSTFNKYPDTTWDVPKSTKDMVGDSLKGLLDKDVEGSWVFKRGFYPQIPWMANSKS
-1955 YNEAH
+1955 
-1960 LGGLF
+1960 
-1965 GGTAHSIDKLINVYS
+1965 
-1980 SGTVSI
+1980 
-1986 RSASGGLI
+1986 SASKISLL
-1994 GGDRYSEYTGRTV
+1994 YS
-2007 TNGYYDGTIAKSD
+2007 
-2020 FPFEN
+2020 
-2025 GRPETQIGKRLT
+2025 
-2037 TETMIGD
+2037 
-2044 NLKSAFGGDGTWKYN
+2044 
-2059 NGYYPRLSWGEN
+2059 
-2071 HPIVILYTATRGAF
+2071 ATKGAF
-2085 LSVDGETL
+2085 TSVDGQTS
-2093 SDDMFNGNI
+2093 SDDLFNGNI
-2102 SGVIQIPTELQTK
+2102 SGSIQMPTELQTSG
-2115 DYSIKILN
+2115 YSVKSSNESILKVTD
-2123 SSGIED
+2123 S
-2129 ESVLKK
+2129 
-2135 GDNGTIIPV
+2135 GTIIPV
-2144 GNAGEKATVEITY
+2144 GTAGQKATITIIY

-2163 IGGSAKNTYE
+2163 IGGSASNTYE
-2173 FTVKE
+2173 FTVKK
-2178 QVKAMDNFDIVDTDG
+2178 QVKAMDNFDIVDAEG
-2193 TAYTSSEKIADLQN
+2193 AAYTSSDKTVTLPS
-2207 PQMNQ
+2207 PQMSQ
-2212 TLKTNIVTDTT
+2212 TLKTNVATDTT

-2242 PIEGATQPSYTLTSS
+2242 PIEGATQSTYTLTSK
-2257 DVGYEFCV
+2257 DVGYEICV
-2265 LVNANDYASTYSNY
+2265 LVNADDYASTYSNY
-2279 TKAVTSIQPD
+2279 TKAVVSIQPE
-2289 APTVSEIT
+2289 APTVSDIT

-2304 ATNGSESFKYEFGYM
+2304 ATNGSDSFRYEFGYM
-2319 RDGQN
+2319 RHDQN
-2324 AMITQVKGTYTK
+2324 AMITQINGTYTK

-2384 GKPKLG
+2384 GTPKLG
-2390 TGINNGKDLS
+2390 TGINNGTELS
-2400 LTMEATNGQTGKWSL
+2400 LTMEATNGQTGTWSL
-2415 KRISDDGTEQDI
+2415 KRVLDDNKEEDI
-2427 SFISNEN
+2427 SFISDKN
-2434 VAYYTLA
+2434 VTGYTLTN
-2441 KEDVGKRIM
+2441 EDVGKRIK
-2450 AIFTGSGDFEGTVES
+2450 AIFTGSDDFEGTVES

-2476 DKPESPVK
+2476 NKPEPPVK
-2484 VSETDT
+2484 VGETDT

-2504 GYSDSTSGEKKIV
+2504 GYSNSTSGEKKIV

-2523 GTEVTIVDLKRNT
+2523 GTEVTIIDLKRNT

-2544 SETDATATSSW
+2544 SETDATAISSW
-2555 SETLI
+2555 SENLN

-2578 VVVNGTI
+2578 VVNRDI

-2597 TWKLERVTVV
+2597 TWKLERITVV
-2607 GENES
+2607 GESES
-2612 ATTISPSSYTITN
+2612 ATTISPSSYAITN

-2651 FKEHITHTTDIVTN
+2651 FKEYITHTTDIVTN
-2665 ASQDIAD
+2665 ASQNIAD

-2698 QFGYVLKD
+2698 QFGYALKGKE
-2706 QDPSTIKTVDAT
+2706 PSTIKTVEAT

-2775 DGTKEKPAK
+2775 DGTEEKPAK
-2784 VGVADVGITYK
+2784 VGVADIGVTYK
-2795 AKYLKGTYAQT
+2795 AKYLKGTYAQE
-2806 GTDENVGHWQWYA
+2806 GTDVNAGHWQWYA
-2819 NNEAIEGAITD
+2819 NNVAIEGATED
-2830 TYKIQPMEGNVEIT
+2830 TYKIQPMEGNIEIT

-2869 AYDAPNTLPTVTA
+2869 AYDAPNTFPTVTA
-2882 LKEDG
+2882 LIEDG
-2887 KIGSRLQITNTEI
+2887 QIGSRLQITNTEI

-2925 ANEVKPN
+2925 ANEVKPD

-2937 TVDVTLSGLD
+2937 TADMTLSGLD

-2965 SSGVISQRAVKTA
+2965 SSGVISQRAVKTV
-2978 KEDLSMIKDISI
+2978 KENLSTITNISI
-2990 TEADDT
+2990 TEADAT

-3002 NKELQISNDGK
+3002 NKELRITNNGK

-3024 QNKDVE
+3024 QNKDIG

-3039 VKINTEEGKKDTYSY
+3039 VKVNTEEGKKDTYSY

-3085 VSSKTII
+3085 ISSETII

-3126 TIKDEENGIWTW
+3126 TTIKDEENGIWTW

-3150 KITREKDTVGQKDS
+3150 KITREKDTVGLKDS

-3200 RRAEQATPEAITVKQ
+3200 KRAEQTTPEAITVKQ

-3229 DTKGSTIAPAI
+3229 NTQGKTIAQAR
-3240 LEYREHT
+3240 LEYRIKNAT
-3247 EGNTKE
+3247 E
-3253 WIVNK
+3253 WIKND
-3258 ADDTKDK
+3258 AGDT
-3265 KGENYGAWLGTNDK
+3265 WIND
-3279 KLKANTTYDVRA
+3279 LKANTEYEVRV

-3309 VETGNQSFDIDNLSI
+3309 VKTGNQSFDVDNLSI
-3324 LVENGENNVFET
+3324 GVDNGENNVFET
-3336 GSKITATFTGSGYNE
+3336 GSKITATFTGSGHDE

-3356 KRSDGTPLPEQP
+3356 KRSDGTPLTEQS
-3368 KASITKRS
+3368 KTSITKKS
-3376 LFSGGTN
+3376 LFRSGTN
-3383 TIEYTVTSG
+3383 TIEYTVTSD

-3400 QYHANDGAETYDGYI
+3400 EYHANDDASTYGGYI

-3426 NPNPAGTPNLSIVQ
+3426 NPNPAGTPNLNIVQ
-3440 FSKTSLTAEISNDLE
+3440 FSKTSLTAEISDDLE
-3455 YVLNNSSAKIASADE
+3455 YVLNDSSAKIESADE

-3490 LDENKAYYL
+3490 LAENKAYYL

-3527 THSITYTSNVENA
+3527 MHSITYTSNVENA

-3555 SEAIE
+3555 SEAIV
-3560 LKDASRPG
+3560 LNDASRPG

-3575 SEALEISTA
+3575 SKALEISTA

-3593 TIKDIDAKS
+3593 TTKDIDAKS
-3602 CWKLLDNP
+3602 CWKLLDNS
-3610 ISYVLNDGAL
+3610 ISYELNDGAL
-3620 KAGETNPATYTIE
+3620 KEGETNPATYTIE

-3650 GWTWADETTPQMTV
+3650 GWTWDGETTPQTTV
-3664 QIKQGSF
+3664 QIELGSF
-3671 GEKSYTANW
+3671 GNKSYTANW
-3680 KLNEYKISYELG
+3680 ELNTYTISYELND
-3692 GGTNADSNLATY
+3692 GTNAVSNPATY
-3704 TVESDKITISEPTK
+3704 TVESDKITIGEPTK

-3733 PDKAPVINKGS
+3733 PNKAPVINKGS

-3758 YAITYNLDN
+3758 YAITYELDN

-3774 TNPEKYTIESD
+3774 TNPDKYTIESEN
-3785 SITLNNPTR
+3785 ITLNNPVR

-3813 VTIAKGSTGAKSYKA
+3813 VTITKGSTGTKSYKA
-3828 IWEENK
+3828 IWEENV
-3834 YTITYVMDG
+3834 YTINYNLGG
-3843 GTNHKDNPS
+3843 GTNHADNPA
-3852 TYKITDTD
+3852 TYKITDAA

-3877 ADGTGEAQETVI
+3877 ADGAGEAQETVT
-3889 IASGSTGNLSYT
+3889 IASGSTGDLSYT

-3913 DSKGGS
+3913 DSKEGS
-3919 EVSQA
+3919 AVSQT

-3931 ITKPADPTKE
+3931 ITKPTDPTKE
-3941 GYTFA
+3941 GHTFA

-3977 NEYQATFDVNGG
+3977 NQYTATFDV
-3989 DSVDPA
+3989 
-3995 TITKN
+3995 
-4000 YQEEL
+4000 
-4005 GTLPVATRT
+4005 
-4014 GYSFAGWFTA
+4014 
-4024 ATDGDEISATTK
+4024 
-4036 MPVDGATYYAH
+4036 
-4047 WTINQYTV
+4047 
-4055 KFDGN
+4055 
-4060 KGSDGTEIKKDY
+4060 
-4072 DAAIGELP
+4072 
-4080 TSTRTG
+4080 
-4086 YTFDGWYT
+4086 
-4094 EKSGGTKI
+4094 
-4102 TVASKIPSKNTT
+4102 
-4114 YYAHWTIN
+4114 
-4122 QYTVTFDG
+4122 

-4159 YTFDGWYTAKTGGTK
+4159 YSFAGWFTAAADGEEISATTKMPVNGATYYAHWTINQYTVKFDGNEGSDGAEIKKDYDAALGELPTSTRTGYTFDGWYTEKSGGTKITEVSKIPSKNTTYYAHWTINQYTVTFDGNGGSNGTAITADYDSELQTLPTSTREGYTFDGWYTETTGGTK

-4245 AGHDTKELV
+4245 DGHDTKELV
-4254 VTIEKGT
+4254 VTIDKGT

-4298 IAQPSDPLKEGYT
+4298 IVQPSDPVKEGYT
-4311 FKGWYTTKEYAVAWN
+4311 FKGWYTTKEYAIEWN
-4326 FDDAVMGDMPLYAKW
+4326 FDDAVMGNMPLYAKW

-4385 YGDDKLT
+4385 YSDDKLT

-4459 WSAGDDSKAE
+4459 WSTGDDSKAE
-4469 TVVTITKGTSG
+4469 TAVTITKGTSG
-4480 DLSYKAVWDKKSYA
+4480 DLSYKAVWEKKSYT
-4494 VAFDSKGGSA
+4494 VTFDSKGSSA
-4504 VETAAIKYQE
+4504 VEAAAIKYEE

-4523 KSGYTFAGW
+4523 KAGYTFAGW

-4561 NRYTALFDKNDG
+4561 NRYTALFDKNEG
-4573 DMVSPASIEKDYQE
+4573 DTVSPASIEKDYQE

-4614 ISDKTK
+4614 ISNKTK
-4620 MPLDGTTYYAHWTI
+4620 MPLDGTTYYAQWTI

-4640 FDGNDGSDGADIKK
+4640 FDGNGGSNETDITA
-4654 DYDSA
+4654 DYDSE
-4659 LESLPTS
+4659 LETLPTS
-4666 TRAGY
+4666 SRTGY
-4671 TFDGWYT
+4671 TFAGWYT
-4678 EKTGGTKVET
+4678 EKIGGTKVET

-4715 EGSDG
+4715 GGSNG
-4720 TDITV
+4720 TEITA

-4731 GPLPTSTREGYTFDG
+4731 ETLPTSTREGYIFEG
-4746 WYTEKTGGTKIL
+4746 WYTEKTGGTRIL
-4758 PTTKMPLDGATY
+4758 TTTKMPLDGATY

-4826 WDGHDTKELEVII
+4826 WDGHDIKEMVVVI
-4839 DTGTIGNKTYK
+4839 DTGTTGNKTYK
-4850 ANWVLSDLTVK
+4850 ANWVESNLTVK
-4861 FDTQGGSV
+4861 FDTQGGSA
-4869 VEDALAAYGIPI
+4869 VEDVPAGLGVPI
-4881 SKPDDPT
+4881 TKPDDPT
-4888 REGYTFKGWYTKTD
+4888 REGYTFKGWYTSTT
-4902 YITEW
+4902 YETEW
-4907 NFDDNVMGNMTLHA
+4907 NFDDNVMDNMTLHA

-4977 KFDSAIKATM
+4977 KFDSAIKATT

-4995 VTYDI
+4995 VKYDI
-5000 TYDLGGGENHK
+5000 TYDLDGGENHK
-5011 DNPAGYTIEDEITL
+5011 DNPATYTIEDEITL

-5038 TYKGQNKPQ
+5038 TYKGQSEPQ
-5047 MTVTIIKGTHD
+5047 ISVTIIKGTHD

-5082 IDSITVQHGDMITRP
+5082 IASITVQHGDKITRP

-5124 KDVISGKTTLYAGYK
+5124 KNVVTGKTTLYAGYK
-5139 EILKAVE
+5139 EILKSVE
-5146 SDIKSETNVSKGD
+5146 SDTKSETNVNKGD

-5201 IAVKDGYADSSVATF
+5201 IAVKDGCADSSVATF

-5247 QEDEYKQYLTGTDV
+5247 QEDEYKEYLSGTDV
-5261 TVRISCQPIDKIEDK
+5261 MVRISCKPIDKIEDK
-5276 EVMKLLDGRTP
+5276 EVMNLLDGRTP

-5292 ITVYKTVGNKDEVTV
+5292 ITVYKTVGDKDEVTV

-5327 TGVTREFKVL
+5327 TGVIREFKVL

-5346 LDDLDDKLETVTF
+5346 LDDLDEKLETVTF

-5371 KDVSKDEA
+5371 KDVSKDEP
-5379 VVNPVDKPK
+5379 VVGPVDKPK

-5399 SLTAQQPAAGDE
+5399 SLTAQQPAVGDE

-5456 IAFIVK
+5456 IAFIAK
-5462 IKHKAAVKK
+5462 IKHKAAKK

>member
-1 MNKRKGIVR
+1 MNKRKGIVG
-10 KYKNQIMIMFIC
+10 KYRNQIMIIFVCI
-22 FMMVAGQFPMGNY
+22 MMIAGQFPMGNY
-35 VFAQSNGYMQA
+35 VFAQSNGYMHT
-46 TITEETDIHTQ
+46 TISEETDIHTQ
-57 KINVSQVREGITKVE
+57 KINISQVREGITKVE

-89 SFDVHKNGDYALI
+89 SFDVHKNGDYVLV
-102 GFNDTDIK
+102 GFNDTDTK
-110 QGEEIVHVDAFD
+110 QGEESVHVDSFD

-131 SHTVTIVSRYRSTFD
+131 THTVTIVSRYHSTFD
-146 ITVNGKDSLGAT
+146 ITVNGKDSLGAA

-197 DIPNISETGETVIS
+197 DIPNISETGDTIIS

-229 DQDIELKEDVMS
+229 DQDIELKEDILS
-241 NINFTGTLHGNGHTI
+241 NINFTGTLNGDGYTI
-256 SGIED
+256 SGITNQ
-261 KLFDTVTNAKI
+261 LFDTVTNAKI

-277 KGRLSDDAV
+277 KGRLSDNAV

-291 NVGFYVEASDK
+291 NTGFYVEANDA
-302 EKDFAV
+302 EKNTAV
-308 ILNGKDVNIKNSF
+308 ILNGTDVRIQNSF
-321 ALMNVEG
+321 AFMNVEG
-328 KNAAGFILNGTGNIE
+328 KNAAGFILNGTGSIE

-349 YIKAEEDVFG
+349 YINAKEDAYG
-359 FGKEVEVKNS
+359 FGKEVNVKNS
-369 YITASLIGK
+369 YITASLLGK
-378 TRVMFS
+378 KRVLFS
-384 RGEHTDCFYDAQ
+384 EGEHTDCFYDAQ
-396 INDFEDDKATPY
+396 INDVEDNKATPY
-408 LTQDIISGKLDNK
+408 YTKDMISGKLNNEVFTETEGQYPTLKKSKD
-421 AFKETKGN
+421 FKEK
-429 YPEITGVEGFTEQ
+429 
-442 AQKVSA
+442 AQGVSA
-448 LSVAVVSSKSNL
+448 LSVLSVKTKSNL
-460 STFEGSADYEE
+460 SALEGNVE
-471 TKDIKWKKS
+471 TEDIEGVDWDKGK
-480 SDEITAKSNDVIN
+480 DEITAESNKIIN
-493 RFALEAAEPV
+493 RFALKDATPV
-503 VSITAGTSTNAEFTQ
+503 TSMTAGTSTDAKTTQ
-518 ITYPIKMGTYY
+518 VTFPMTMGTYY
-529 KVVKSSEA
+529 KVVKSSEK
-537 APTIKDK
+537 APTLP
-544 ASHKDAID
+544 ASHKAAIES
-552 DGWKIMYWNGSY
+552 GWKIMYWSGSY
-564 KQSGLSWNTEYTVY
+564 KQSGLEWNTEYKVY
-578 STDLKTVT
+578 STNLETVSTDGIIKT
-586 AEGTITTDYGKNG
+586 AYGKNG
-599 GKIKLTGTYDFNET
+599 GKVSLTGIYDFNET
-613 MTATLSDTKTTK
+613 MTATLSGTNTTK
-625 GMMIWE
+625 GTMIWE
-631 TADTLNADAE
+631 TADTLNKDAV
-641 WREVKTT
+641 WTVVQTT
-648 AMNDNET
+648 AIDST

-660 VTNNESSKYLRAR
+660 VTNSESSKYLRAR
-673 FVADDSTGYKGTLI
+673 FEADDTTGYKGTL
-687 DTTDSII
+687 TVSTDSII
-694 KKEITAVSIEN
+694 KQAITEVTIEN
-705 KSNTD
+705 KTKSD
-710 GSTYN
+710 GTFT
-715 FNDKLI
+715 FNDELV
-721 ANMEPAGKENEVIF
+721 ANMKPAGKENEVIF
-735 QWFHEGD
+735 QWFYEGGN
-742 SAEKPIAVGR
+742 AETPIATGR

-757 GDDVGKKLYVRA
+757 GDDVGKKLYVKA
-769 VAKSDGDFKAYKD
+769 VAKSDGDFKDYKN
-782 SSLTSEVLA
+782 SSPTSEVLA
-791 IQCDQPVAADYLTK
+791 IQCDQPVATDHLTK
-805 ISQDDITVTLSMNT
+805 VSNDDITVTLSMDTN
-819 DSGLYRY
+819 SGLYRY

-832 SDAITP
+832 SDVITP

-851 TGLHAHTTYYF
+851 TGLNAYTTYYF

-875 AWSDDYITVTTDNDH
+875 AWSNDYITVKTDNDH

-896 IEGNTIYN
+896 ISGNTIYN
-904 QKLTASITNDPAE
+904 QTLTASITNNPDT

-952 KSKIEVVYE
+952 KSKIEIVYE

-966 SGEVSTITDSID
+966 SGEISTITDSID
-978 KEEKSAPTDNL
+978 KEEKNAPTDNL

-999 TTIKVSLPTNTDEE
+999 TTIKVTLPTNADSEK
-1013 RYIIGISTTQQG
+1013 YIIGISTTQQG

-1040 GSGDTY
+1040 GSGETY

-1060 IRYAENSTHQ
+1060 VRYAENETHQ
-1070 KSDWIKAEKAVKQR
+1070 KSDWIKTDKVIKQR
-1084 TAKKDFDGS
+1084 TEKKDFKGK
-1093 IAFTYETN
+1093 IEFTYETN

-1112 AELIPDDSSFNNKGN
+1112 AELIPTDSSFNNKGN

-1161 PDSEEIGTKYKV
+1161 PDSEEIGTRYKV

-1235 ADQSAWDSFVGL
+1235 ADQSAWDSFVGF

-1304 EFAYSTDK
+1304 DFAYSTDK

-1324 IAGYVSVSGTTRY
+1324 IAGYVSVSGTNRY

-1350 ASTGSG
+1350 ASTGSDS
-1356 ADTDGTWQWYRGDTA
+1356 DTDGTWQWYRGDTA
-1371 IPDATSAKYK
+1371 IPDARSTTYK

-1395 TIPES
+1395 TIPENNS
-1400 NDFKGHVDTKTA
+1400 FRGHVDTKTA

-1424 TGIKDEENSSGNMT
+1424 TDIKDKENVSGKMS
-1438 MTITGTASDSEKH
+1438 MEITGTASENEQH

-1458 ADAVPPSKFPTD
+1458 SDAVPPSRFPTE

-1478 PVESKTVTVEK
+1478 PVDSTTITVEQ
-1489 DANNSELGPSTTY
+1489 DANNFDLEPNTTY
-1502 NIFFIKTATD
+1502 NIYFIKTATD

-1519 LSMQHRT
+1519 LSMQHKM
-1526 GTYTQKGTITFEKT
+1526 GTYTQKGTITFEKA

-1558 DSKNKKG
+1558 DSKNKRG

-1579 LTTTMPSVNA
+1579 STTTMPSVNA
-1589 AEDWEEITSGFSPI
+1589 AKDWEEITSGFSPI

-1631 YNYSGAVSSTE
+1631 YNYSGAVSSME
-1642 AQFVKKVYDETLTIT
+1642 PQFVKKIYDETLTIT
-1657 SSTED
+1657 SSTKD

-1668 AYMNTVITGTI
+1668 AYANSIITGKI
-1679 NNYVEKGNV
+1679 NNYIEKGKV
-1688 NRDTVQFKIGDTI
+1688 IDRDVVRFKIGNTY
-1701 IKDGITISRGKFTY
+1701 ISENNLNINNGTFTY
-1715 TMPNNQN
+1715 TMPNEKS

-1731 ISTPKIIEL
+1731 ISVPKVIKL

-1745 LKPISTQTINSK
+1745 LKPIIAQQTINSK
-1757 ISTETSFNYSYGIPI
+1757 TSTKTSFNYTAGIPI
-1772 SNASDLKNFL
+1772 STPQDLYDFMLRANGVSKTEYYVLTANIDASNL
-1782 TKQAGYTNR
+1782 
-1791 SATYI
+1791 SAIGQDKVTYLNG
-1796 ITSNINMKD
+1796 TG
-1805 TQISSSSVFNAGIF
+1805 VF
-1819 SGVLDGDYHTVTEMK
+1819 DGDYHTIFGLKNFLLEGITGE
-1834 TYFFSESNALIQ
+1834 SESRKAEVKNLTLINSNLLFGSSAGVVSRGAGNAKFTRVMTIDSSITS
-1846 NLIINNSKA
+1846 NLRSGILSAGVSMSVDISEVFSAGGSSITSGSNWGLNNS
-1855 TVGSGQGCASALV
+1855 TSGALLGELNTD
-1868 SANSGKTTIKRV
+1868 NSSLTINDVTTISTDV
-1880 LVTQSELVTPN
+1880 NAPYASSSTP
-1891 SDGGAL
+1891 
-1897 VGNNYNSE
+1897 
-1905 LIIEESMVAGNSI
+1905 
-1918 TNVDSR
+1918 
-1924 YHLIGG
+1924 
-1930 MIGLSSGGTSTIKN
+1930 
-1944 SFAINSSVNDP
+1944 
-1955 YNEAH
+1955 
-1960 LGGLF
+1960 
-1965 GGTAHSIDKLINVYS
+1965 
-1980 SGTVSI
+1980 
-1986 RSASGGLI
+1986 SGGLI
-1994 GGDRYSEYTGRTV
+1994 GYANNSVSITTNNTLVASNVNSLNGRRGPIIGYKENSVTMSE
-2007 TNGYYDGTIAKSD
+2007 TNSYYDSTKYTNLDNGVGTGKETKQLVGDILQSD
-2020 FPFEN
+2020 F
-2025 GRPETQIGKRLT
+2025 GSDKWVY
-2037 TETMIGD
+2037 
-2044 NLKSAFGGDGTWKYN
+2044 S
-2059 NGYYPRLSWGEN
+2059 NGYYPRLKWLEN
-2071 HPIVILYTATRGAF
+2071 NPIAILYTATRGAF
-2085 LSVDGETL
+2085 LSVDGQTK
-2093 SDDMFNGNI
+2093 SDDMFNGYI
-2102 SGVIQIPTELQTK
+2102 SGPIQIPAELQTS
-2115 DYSIKILN
+2115 DYTVTSSN
-2123 SSGIED
+2123 S
-2129 ESVLKK
+2129 SVLKVTDS
-2135 GDNGTIIPV
+2135 GMIIPV
-2144 GNAGEKATVEITY
+2144 GNVNDTATISITYNESDKDISSSKATN
-2157 TEPDET
+2157 P
-2163 IGGSAKNTYE
+2163 YE
-2173 FTVKE
+2173 FTIKK
-2178 QVKAMDNFDIVDTDG
+2178 QVKAMDSFDIIDTDG
-2193 TAYTSSEKIADLQN
+2193 TVYTSSNKTAILPS

-2212 TLKTNIVTDTT
+2212 TLKANST
-2223 MQGISYQWYRRKS
+2223 QGTSYQWYRRKS

-2242 PIEGATQPSYTLTSS
+2242 PIEGATQSSYTLTSQ
-2257 DVGYEFCV
+2257 DVGHEICM
-2265 LVNANDYASTYSNY
+2265 LVNADGYASTYSSY
-2279 TKAVTSIQPD
+2279 TKAVVSIQPD
-2289 APTVSEIT
+2289 GPTVSDIT

-2304 ATNGSESFKYEFGYM
+2304 ATNGSDSFKYEFGYM
-2319 RDGQN
+2319 RHDQN
-2324 AMITQVKGTYTK
+2324 AMITQINGTYTK

-2348 KTYDFY
+2348 KAYDFY
-2354 VRIAKATDGSYDAS
+2354 VRIAKAADGSYDAS
-2368 DWSLATSET
+2368 EWSPATSKT
-2377 TLKTKIE
+2377 TSKTKVT
-2384 GKPKLG
+2384 GKPQLG
-2390 TGINNGKDLS
+2390 TGINNGKELS
-2400 LTMEATNGQTGKWSL
+2400 LTMEVTNGQTGTWSL

-2427 SFISNEN
+2427 TFTSNEN
-2434 VAYYTLA
+2434 VASYTLA
-2441 KEDVGKRIM
+2441 KEDVGKRIK

-2465 AVSDV
+2465 VVSDV

-2476 DKPESPVK
+2476 DKPDSPVK
-2484 VSETDT
+2484 VGETDT
-2490 TVTIKMEKAGTYDI
+2490 TVTIKMEKVGIYDI

-2569 GNVTELGSG
+2569 GNVTELGSR
-2578 VVVNGTI
+2578 VVDGTI
-2585 IFMTPSIENLTG
+2585 IFTTPAIENLTG

-2607 GENES
+2607 GESES

-2625 NTALSYKIDP
+2625 NAALSYKIDP

-2651 FKEHITHTTDIVTN
+2651 FKEHIIYTTNIVTN
-2665 ASQDIAD
+2665 ALQDIND

-2698 QFGYVLKD
+2698 QFGYALKG
-2706 QDPSTIKTVDAT
+2706 QDVNTITTVEAT

-2727 TGLARNTE
+2727 TGLTRNTE

-2764 TLTGTIEYVIL
+2764 TLTGTVEYVIL
-2775 DGTKEKPAK
+2775 DGTEEKPAK
-2784 VGVADVGITYK
+2784 VGVADVGVTYK
-2795 AKYLKGTYAQT
+2795 AKYLKGTYAQA
-2806 GTDENVGHWQWYA
+2806 GIDENAGHWQWYA
-2819 NNEAIEGAITD
+2819 NNKEIEDATTD
-2830 TYKIQPMEGNVEIT
+2830 TYKIQPMEGDVEIT
-2844 VKYIANDNSDF
+2844 VKYIANGDSDF

-2869 AYDAPNTLPTVTA
+2869 DYDAPNTLPTVTA
-2882 LKEDG
+2882 LAEDG

-2900 DHVFYYVQKASNATV
+2900 DNVFYYVQKASNATV
-2915 PTTIISSLAE
+2915 PTTISSSLAN
-2925 ANEVKPN
+2925 ANEASAD

-2937 TVDVTLSGLD
+2937 ADDMTLSGLD

-2978 KEDLSMIKDISI
+2978 KENLSLIKDISI
-2990 TEADDT
+2990 TEADAT

-3002 NKELQISNDGK
+3002 NKELRISNNTK

-3024 QNKDVE
+3024 QNKADDS
-3030 NTWQNITSE
+3030 TWQNITSE
-3039 VKINTEEGKKDTYSY
+3039 VKVNTEEGTTDSYSY
-3054 AKVNIPLKYANGFY
+3054 TKVNVPLKYANGFY

-3085 VSSKTII
+3085 VSTETII

-3103 TGDTSQVFVP
+3103 TGDSSQVFVP
-3113 ITVNYVFATDSTG
+3113 ITVNYVYAKNAEGND
-3126 TIKDEENGIWTW
+3126 IKDEENGIWTW
-3138 YRETAEN
+3138 YRETAIN
-3145 SDTYE
+3145 SNTYE
-3150 KITREKDTVGQKDS
+3150 KISRENDTVGRTDH

-3171 VGRRLY
+3171 VGKKLY

-3200 RRAEQATPEAITVKQ
+3200 KRAEQTAPEAITLKQ
-3215 VNGTSIQINLPTNM
+3215 VNGTNVQISLPAN
-3229 DTKGSTIAPAI
+3229 TKTEGKTIAQPR
-3240 LEYREHT
+3240 LEYT
-3247 EGNTKE
+3247 IKGQNDWQKNGVSDA
-3253 WIVNK
+3253 WI
-3258 ADDTKDK
+3258 
-3265 KGENYGAWLGTNDK
+3265 ND
-3279 KLKANTTYDVRA
+3279 LKANTEYEVRV

-3296 SEYEPSAYSEVIT
+3296 SEYEPSAYGEVIT
-3309 VETGNQSFDIDNLSI
+3309 VKTGNQSFDVDHLSI
-3324 LVENGENNVFET
+3324 EVTNTKDVFET
-3336 GSKITATFTGSGYNE
+3336 GSMVTATFTGSGYNE
-3351 GYFVI
+3351 GHFVI

-3368 KASITKRS
+3368 KASIAKKSLIRS
-3376 LFSGGTN
+3376 GTN
-3383 TIEYTVTSG
+3383 TIEYTVTSD

-3400 QYHANDGAETYDGYI
+3400 EYHANADAGTYGGYI
-3415 EKSTAE
+3415 EKSTQE

-3426 NPNPAGTPNLSIVQ
+3426 NPNSAGTPNLSIVQ
-3440 FSKTSLTAEISNDLE
+3440 FSKTSLTAEISDDLE
-3455 YVLNNSSAKIASADE
+3455 YVLNDSSTKIASADE

-3527 THSITYTSNVENA
+3527 KHSITYTSDVENE

-3546 DNVSEFTEL
+3546 DNASEFTEL

-3593 TIKDIDAKS
+3593 TTKDIDVKS
-3602 CWKLLDNP
+3602 CWKLLDYS
-3610 ISYVLNDGAL
+3610 ISYNLNDGTL
-3620 KAGETNPATYTIE
+3620 KEGETNPATYTIE
-3633 DETFTLNNPEK
+3633 DETFTLYNPEK

-3650 GWTWADETTPQMTV
+3650 GWTLDGETTPQTTV
-3664 QIKQGSF
+3664 QIEQGSF
-3671 GEKSYTANW
+3671 GNKSFTANW
-3680 KLNEYKISYELG
+3680 KLNEYEISYELG
-3692 GGTNADSNLATY
+3692 GGTNAVSNPVKY
-3704 TVESDKITISEPTK
+3704 TVESEKITIGEPTK
-3718 TGYDFL
+3718 MGYDFL

-3744 IGNIAYTANWKATE
+3744 IGDMTYTANWKATE
-3758 YAITYNLDN
+3758 YTITYNLDN
-3767 GELETDK
+3767 GELETGK

-3801 WSTGD
+3801 WSTSDGD
-3806 DNNPIET
+3806 TPVET
-3813 VTIAKGSTGAKSYKA
+3813 VTIAKGSTGAKSYMA
-3828 IWEENK
+3828 IWEATT
-3834 YTITYVMDG
+3834 YTITYIMDG
-3843 GTNHKDNPS
+3843 GTNHADNPS
-3852 TYKITDTD
+3852 GYKITDAD

-3877 ADGTGEAQETVI
+3877 ADGTGEAQETVT

-3913 DSKGGS
+3913 DSKEGS
-3919 EVSQA
+3919 AVSQA

-3931 ITKPADPTKE
+3931 ITKPTDPTKE

-3957 WNFDSD
+3957 WNFDND

-3977 NEYQATFDVNGG
+3977 NQYTATFDVNGG

-3995 TITKN
+3995 KITKN

-4005 GTLPVATRT
+4005 ETLPVATRT

-4036 MPVDGATYYAH
+4036 MPVNGATYYAH

-4060 KGSDGTEIKKDY
+4060 KGSDGAEIKKDY

-4102 TVASKIPSKNTT
+4102 TEASKIPSKNTT

-4130 NGGDS
+4130 NGGSNGDAITADYDS
-4135 VDPAT
+4135 
-4140 ITKNYQE
+4140 
-4147 ELGALPV
+4147 ELQTLPTS
-4154 ATRTG
+4154 TREG

-4245 AGHDTKELV
+4245 DGHDTKELV
-4254 VTIEKGT
+4254 VTIDKGT

-4282 QGGSDVADVP
+4282 QGGSDVTDVP

-4298 IAQPSDPLKEGYT
+4298 IAQPSDPVKEGYT
-4311 FKGWYTTKEYAVAWN
+4311 FKGWYTTKEYAIEWN
-4326 FDDAVMGDMPLYAKW
+4326 FDDAVMGNMPLYAKW

-4364 HGNKAS
+4364 HGNKAA
-4370 LPTEPTREHYEFGGW
+4370 LPTEPTREHYEFAGW
-4385 YGDDKLT
+4385 YSDDKLT

-4459 WSAGDDSKAE
+4459 WSTGDDSKAE
-4469 TVVTITKGTSG
+4469 TTVTITKGTSG
-4480 DLSYKAVWDKKSYA
+4480 DLSYKAVWEKKSYT
-4494 VAFDSKGGSA
+4494 VTFDSEGGSA
-4504 VETAAIKYQE
+4504 VEDALIKYEE

-4523 KSGYTFAGW
+4523 KAGYTFAGW

-4561 NRYTALFDKNDG
+4561 NRYTALFDKNEG
-4573 DMVSPASIEKDYQE
+4573 DTVSPASIEKDYQE

-4599 YSFAGWFTAATGGDQ
+4599 YSFAGWFTAATGGNQ
-4614 ISDKTK
+4614 ITAKTK
-4620 MPLDGTTYYAHWTI
+4620 MPLDGTTYYAQWTI

-4640 FDGNDGSDGADIKK
+4640 FDGNGGSNGTDITA
-4654 DYDSA
+4654 DYDSELA
-4659 LESLPTS
+4659 TLPTS
-4666 TRAGY
+4666 SRAGY
-4671 TFDGWYT
+4671 TFAGWYT
-4678 EKTGGTKVET
+4678 EKIGGTKVET

-4715 EGSDG
+4715 GGSNG
-4720 TDITV
+4720 TEITA

-4731 GPLPTSTREGYTFDG
+4731 GTLPTSTREGYTFEG

-4758 PTTKMPLDGATY
+4758 TTTKMPLDGATY

-4826 WDGHDTKELEVII
+4826 WDGHDIKEMVVVI
-4839 DTGTIGNKTYK
+4839 DTGTTGNKTYK
-4850 ANWVLSDLTVK
+4850 ANWVESNLTVK
-4861 FDTQGGSV
+4861 FDTQGGSA
-4869 VEDALAAYGIPI
+4869 VEDVPAGLGVPI
-4881 SKPDDPT
+4881 TKPDDPT
-4888 REGYTFKGWYTKTD
+4888 REGYTFKGWYTSTT
-4902 YITEW
+4902 YETEW
-4907 NFDDNVMGNMTLHA
+4907 NFDDNVMDNMTLHA

-4930 TFDTNGGSAVDKQTI
+4930 TFDTNGGNDIDKQTI
-4945 DHGAKA
+4945 DHGGKA

-4977 KFDSAIKATM
+4977 KFDSAIKATT

-4995 VTYDI
+4995 VKYDI
-5000 TYDLGGGENHK
+5000 TYELDGGENHK
-5011 DNPAGYTIEDEITL
+5011 DNPATYTIEDEITL

-5038 TYKGQNKPQ
+5038 TYKGQSEPQ

-5082 IDSITVQHGDMITRP
+5082 IASITVQHGDKITRP

-5124 KDVISGKTTLYAGYK
+5124 KNVVTGKTTLYAGYK
-5139 EILKAVE
+5139 EILKSVE
-5146 SDIKSETNVSKGD
+5146 SDTKSETNVNKGD

-5201 IAVKDGYADSSVATF
+5201 IAVKDGYVDSSVATF

-5247 QEDEYKQYLTGTDV
+5247 QEDEYKEYLSGTDV
-5261 TVRISCQPIDKIEDK
+5261 MVRISCKPIDKIEDK
-5276 EVMKLLDGRTP
+5276 EVMNLLDGRTP

-5292 ITVYKTVGNKDEVTV
+5292 ITVYKTVGDKDEVTV

-5327 TGVTREFKVL
+5327 TGVIREFKVL

-5346 LDDLDDKLETVTF
+5346 LDDLDEKLETVTF

-5371 KDVSKDEA
+5371 KDVSKDEP
-5379 VVNPVDKPK
+5379 VVGPVDKPK

-5399 SLTAQQPAAGDE
+5399 SLTAQQPTAGDE

-5456 IAFIVK
+5456 IAFIAK
-5462 IKHKAAVKK
+5462 IKHKAAKK

>member
-1 MNKRKGIVR
+1 MNKRKGIVG
-10 KYKNQIMIMFIC
+10 KYRNQIMIIFVCI
-22 FMMVAGQFPMGNY
+22 MMIAGQFPMGNY
-35 VFAQSNGYMQA
+35 VFAQSNGYMHT
-46 TITEETDIHTQ
+46 TISEETDIHTQ
-57 KINVSQVREGITKVE
+57 KINISQVREGITKVE

-89 SFDVHKNGDYALI
+89 SFDVHKNGDYVLV
-102 GFNDTDIK
+102 GFNDTDTK
-110 QGEEIVHVDAFD
+110 QGEESVHVDSFD

-131 SHTVTIVSRYRSTFD
+131 THTVTIVSRYHSTFD
-146 ITVNGKDSLGAT
+146 ITVNGKDSLGAA

-197 DIPNISETGETVIS
+197 DIPNISETGDTIIS

-229 DQDIELKEDVMS
+229 DQDIELKEDILS
-241 NINFTGTLHGNGHTI
+241 NINFTGTLNGDGYTI
-256 SGIED
+256 SGITNQ
-261 KLFDTVTNAKI
+261 LFDTVTNAKI

-277 KGRLSDDAV
+277 KGRLSDNAV

-291 NVGFYVEASDK
+291 NTGFYVEANDA
-302 EKDFAV
+302 EKNTAV
-308 ILNGKDVNIKNSF
+308 ILNGTDVRIQNSF
-321 ALMNVEG
+321 AFMNVEG
-328 KNAAGFILNGTGNIE
+328 KNAAGFILNGTGSIE

-349 YIKAEEDVFG
+349 YINAKEDAYG
-359 FGKEVEVKNS
+359 FGKEVNVKNS
-369 YITASLIGK
+369 YITASLLGK
-378 TRVMFS
+378 KRVLFS
-384 RGEHTDCFYDAQ
+384 EGEHTDCFYDAQ
-396 INDFEDDKATPY
+396 INDVEDNKATPY
-408 LTQDIISGKLDNK
+408 YTKDMISGKLNNEVFTETEGQYPTLKKSKD
-421 AFKETKGN
+421 FKEK
-429 YPEITGVEGFTEQ
+429 
-442 AQKVSA
+442 AQGVSA
-448 LSVAVVSSKSNL
+448 LSVLSVKTKSNL
-460 STFEGSADYEE
+460 SALEGNVE
-471 TKDIKWKKS
+471 TEDIEGVDWDKGK
-480 SDEITAKSNDVIN
+480 DEITAESNKIIN
-493 RFALEAAEPV
+493 RFALKDATPV
-503 VSITAGTSTNAEFTQ
+503 TSMTAGTSTDAKTTQ
-518 ITYPIKMGTYY
+518 VTFPMTMGTYY
-529 KVVKSSEA
+529 KVVKSSEK
-537 APTIKDK
+537 APTLP
-544 ASHKDAID
+544 ASHKAAIES
-552 DGWKIMYWNGSY
+552 GWKIMYWSGSY
-564 KQSGLSWNTEYTVY
+564 KQSGLEWNTEYKVY
-578 STDLKTVT
+578 STNLETVSTDGIIKT
-586 AEGTITTDYGKNG
+586 AYGKNG
-599 GKIKLTGTYDFNET
+599 GKVSLTGIYDFNET
-613 MTATLSDTKTTK
+613 MTATLSGTNTTK
-625 GMMIWE
+625 GTMIWE
-631 TADTLNADAE
+631 TADTLNKDAV
-641 WREVKTT
+641 WTPVQTT
-648 AMNDNET
+648 EIDGT

-673 FVADDSTGYKGTLI
+673 FEADDTTGYKGTL
-687 DTTDSII
+687 TVSTDSII
-694 KKEITAVSIEN
+694 KQSITEVTIEN
-705 KSNTD
+705 KTKSD
-710 GSTYN
+710 GTFT
-715 FNDKLI
+715 FNDELV
-721 ANMEPAGKENEVIF
+721 ANMKPVGKENEVIF
-735 QWFHEGD
+735 QWFYEGGN
-742 SAEKPIAVGR
+742 AETPIATGR

-757 GDDVGKKLYVRA
+757 GDDVGKKLYVKA
-769 VAKSDGDFKAYKD
+769 VAKSDGDFKDYKN
-782 SSLTSEVLA
+782 SSPTSEVLA
-791 IQCDQPVAADYLTK
+791 IQCDQPVATDHLTK
-805 ISQDDITVTLSMNT
+805 VSNDDITVTLSMNT

-826 GYKTNL
+826 GYKTNP
-832 SDAITP
+832 DEAITP

-851 TGLHAHTTYYF
+851 TGLSAHTTYYF

-875 AWSDDYITVTTDNDH
+875 AWSNDYITVTTDNDH
-890 VKGDVI
+890 VKGDI
-896 IEGNTIYN
+896 LISGNTIYN
-904 QKLTASITNDPAE
+904 QTLTASITNNPDT

-938 ATNTTEYTLTAADI
+938 ATNTTEYTLTKKDI

-966 SGEVSTITDSID
+966 SGEISTITDSID

-999 TTIKVSLPTNTDEE
+999 TTIKVILPTNVDEE
-1013 RYIIGISTTQQG
+1013 KYIIGISTTQQG

-1040 GSGDTY
+1040 GSGETY

-1060 IRYAENSTHQ
+1060 VRYAENETHQ
-1070 KSDWIKAEKAVKQR
+1070 KSDWIKTDKVIKQR
-1084 TAKKDFDGS
+1084 TEKKDFKGK
-1093 IAFTYETN
+1093 IEFTYETS

-1112 AELIPDDSSFNNKGN
+1112 AELIPTDTSFNNKGN

-1144 FTIKT
+1144 FTIRT

-1161 PDSEEIGTKYKV
+1161 PDSEEIGTRYKV

-1201 TPNPENIS
+1201 TPNQENIS
-1209 MEAIDDTSIKVKMIA
+1209 MEPIDDTSIKVKMTA
-1224 GEGQY
+1224 GDGQY

-1296 EDENGTAS
+1296 EDDKGTAS

-1312 TENKSVTTEKTE
+1312 AEHKSVTTEKTE
-1324 IAGYVSVSGTTRY
+1324 IAGYVSVSGTARY
-1337 NETLTAVYNPATY
+1337 DETLTAVYNPATY
-1350 ASTGSG
+1350 ASTGSDR
-1356 ADTDGTWQWYRGDTA
+1356 DTDGTWQWYRGDTA
-1371 IPDATSAKYK
+1371 IPDARSTTYK

-1395 TIPES
+1395 TIPENNS
-1400 NDFKGHVDTKTA
+1400 FRGHVDTKTA

-1424 TGIKDEENSSGNMT
+1424 TDIKDKENVSGKMS
-1438 MTITGTASDSEKH
+1438 MEITGTASENEQH

-1458 ADAVPPSKFPTD
+1458 SDAVPPSRFPTE

-1478 PVESKTVTVEK
+1478 PVDSTTITVEQ
-1489 DANNSELGPSTTY
+1489 DANNFDLEPNTTY
-1502 NIFFIKTATD
+1502 NIYFIKTATD
-1512 TEESSSI
+1512 TEEPSSI
-1519 LSMQHRT
+1519 LSMQHKM
-1526 GTYTQKGTITFEKT
+1526 GTYTQKGTITFEKA

-1558 DSKNKKG
+1558 DSKNKRG

-1579 LTTTMPSVNA
+1579 STTTMPSVNA

-1631 YNYSGAVSSTE
+1631 YNYSGAVSSME
-1642 AQFVKKVYDETLTIT
+1642 PQFVKKIYNETLTIT
-1657 SSTED
+1657 SSTQD

-1679 NNYVEKGNV
+1679 NNYAEKGNV
-1688 NRDTVQFKIGDTI
+1688 NRNTVQFKIGDTI

-1715 TMPNNQN
+1715 TMPNDNTYKN
-1722 YDGKEITAE
+1722 LDGQEITAE

-1740 FVDSD
+1740 FVDND
-1745 LKPISTQTINSK
+1745 LKPIATQTINSK
-1757 ISTETSFNYSYGIPI
+1757 MSTETSFNYTYGIPI
-1772 SNASDLKNFL
+1772 SNADDLEAFM
-1782 TKQAGYTNR
+1782 KQTGSYTDR
-1791 SATYI
+1791 SRNSSYV
-1796 ITSNINMKD
+1796 ITDNIN
-1805 TQISSSSVFNAGIF
+1805 ISGKGIIKYSENTF
-1819 SGVLDGDYHTVTEMK
+1819 ASTLDGDYHTIVGTKNPLFALTNNATIKNIISFNSDIDTVSLGSGTNASASVITREAKYTTFYQCFMVDSNVSSGRNTGFLVGLLWNGDIESCGSVGGSASTTAFSAGSLAGWLDGNGLTYEGIAKVSNSYSVSTIVTATQNGGMVGGVIGGGRGPA
-1834 TYFFSESNALIQ
+1834 YNVYAASAIESNNTA
-1846 NLIINNSKA
+1846 
-1855 TVGSGQGCASALV
+1855 
-1868 SANSGKTTIKRV
+1868 
-1880 LVTQSELVTPN
+1880 
-1891 SDGGAL
+1891 DGGAFGQNAGTSVETSNIFYDQTL
-1897 VGNNYNSE
+1897 SPNPSLYQNYSNQTINDVHKGIPKSTP
-1905 LIIEESMVAGNSI
+1905 N
-1918 TNVDSR
+1918 
-1924 YHLIGG
+1924 
-1930 MIGLSSGGTSTIKN
+1930 MIGTELQN
-1944 SFAINSSVNDP
+1944 SFDSYNGND
-1955 YNEAH
+1955 N
-1960 LGGLF
+1960 
-1965 GGTAHSIDKLINVYS
+1965 
-1980 SGTVSI
+1980 
-1986 RSASGGLI
+1986 
-1994 GGDRYSEYTGRTV
+1994 
-2007 TNGYYDGTIAKSD
+2007 
-2020 FPFEN
+2020 
-2025 GRPETQIGKRLT
+2025 
-2037 TETMIGD
+2037 
-2044 NLKSAFGGDGTWKYN
+2044 TWTYKK
-2059 NGYYPRLSWGEN
+2059 GMYPRLTWIEN
-2071 HPIVILYTATRGAF
+2071 HPVVLLYSVTRGAF
-2085 LSVDGETL
+2085 ISVDGQTL
-2093 SDDMFNGNI
+2093 YDDMFNGDI
-2102 SGVIQIPTELQTK
+2102 SGVIQIPTELQTR

-2123 SSGIED
+2123 SFGIED

-2178 QVKAMDNFDIVDTDG
+2178 QVKAMDNFDIVDTEE
-2193 TAYTSSEKIADLQN
+2193 TAYTSSDKTATLPS

-2212 TLKTNIVTDTT
+2212 TLKTNIATDTT
-2223 MQGISYQWYRRKS
+2223 MHGISYQWYRRKS
-2236 GTTESN
+2236 GTTESEA
-2242 PIEGATQPSYTLTSS
+2242 IKDATSQTYTLTSK

-2279 TKAVTSIQPD
+2279 TKAVVSIQPD

-2304 ATNGSESFKYEFGYM
+2304 ATNGSDSFKYEFGYM
-2319 RDGQN
+2319 RHDQN
-2324 AMITQVKGTYTK
+2324 AMITQITGTYTK

-2348 KTYDFY
+2348 KDYDFY
-2354 VRIAKATDGSYDAS
+2354 VRIAKAADGSYDTS
-2368 DWSLATSET
+2368 DWSLAASET

-2390 TGINNGKDLS
+2390 TGINNGTELS
-2400 LTMEATNGQTGKWSL
+2400 LTMEATNGQTGTWSL
-2415 KRISDDGTEQDI
+2415 KRMSADGNTEEEDI
-2427 SFISNEN
+2427 AFLSEDN
-2434 VAYYTLA
+2434 VTAYTLA
-2441 KEDVGKRIM
+2441 KEDVGKRIK

-2465 AVSDV
+2465 VVSDV

-2504 GYSDSTSGEKKIV
+2504 GYSDSTSGEKTIV

-2585 IFMTPSIENLTG
+2585 IFTTPAIENLTG
-2597 TWKLERVTVV
+2597 TWKLERVTTV
-2607 GENES
+2607 EESES
-2612 ATTISPSSYTITN
+2612 ATTISPSSYTIKN

-2651 FKEHITHTTDIVTN
+2651 FKEHITHTTDIVMN

-2698 QFGYVLKD
+2698 QFGYALKG
-2706 QDPSTIKTVDAT
+2706 QDVNTITTVEAT

-2727 TGLARNTE
+2727 TGLTRNTE

-2764 TLTGTIEYVIL
+2764 TLTGTVEYVIL
-2775 DGTKEKPAK
+2775 DGTEEKPAK
-2784 VGVADVGITYK
+2784 VGVADVGVTYK
-2795 AKYLKGTYAQT
+2795 ANYLKGTYAQA
-2806 GTDENVGHWQWYA
+2806 GTDENAGYWQWYA
-2819 NNEAIEGAITD
+2819 NNKEIQDAITD
-2830 TYKIQPMEGNVEIT
+2830 TYKIQPMEGDVEIT
-2844 VKYIANDNSDF
+2844 VKYIANGDSDF

-2882 LKEDG
+2882 LTEDG
-2887 KIGSRLQITNTEI
+2887 MIGSRLQITNTEI
-2900 DHVFYYVQKASNATV
+2900 DHVFYYVQKASNTTV
-2915 PTTIISSLAE
+2915 PTTTTSSLAE
-2925 ANEVKPN
+2925 ENEAKPD

-2937 TVDVTLSGLD
+2937 TGDVTLSGLD

-2978 KEDLSMIKDISI
+2978 KENLSLIRDISI

-3002 NKELQISNDGK
+3002 NKELRISNNTK

-3024 QNKDVE
+3024 QNKADDS
-3030 NTWQNITSE
+3030 TWQNITSE
-3039 VKINTEEGKKDTYSY
+3039 VKVNTEEGTTDSYSY
-3054 AKVNIPLKYANGFY
+3054 TKVNVPLKYANGFY

-3085 VSSKTII
+3085 VSTETII

-3103 TGDTSQVFVP
+3103 TGDSSQVFVP
-3113 ITVNYVFATDSTG
+3113 ITVNYVYAKDAEG
-3126 TIKDEENGIWTW
+3126 NDIKDEENGIWTW
-3138 YRETAEN
+3138 YRETAIN
-3145 SDTYE
+3145 SNTYE
-3150 KITREKDTVGQKDS
+3150 KISRENDTVGRTDH

-3171 VGRRLY
+3171 VGKKLY

-3200 RRAEQATPEAITVKQ
+3200 KRAEQTTPEAITLKQ
-3215 VNGTSIQINLPTNM
+3215 VNGTNVQISLPANM
-3229 DTKGSTIAPAI
+3229 KTEGKTIAQPR
-3240 LEYREHT
+3240 LEYT
-3247 EGNTKE
+3247 IKGQNDWQKNGVSDA
-3253 WIVNK
+3253 WI
-3258 ADDTKDK
+3258 
-3265 KGENYGAWLGTNDK
+3265 ND
-3279 KLKANTTYDVRA
+3279 LKANTEYEVRV

-3296 SEYEPSAYSEVIT
+3296 SEYEPSAYGEVIT
-3309 VETGNQSFDIDNLSI
+3309 VKTGNQSFDVDHLSI
-3324 LVENGENNVFET
+3324 EVTNTKDVFET
-3336 GSKITATFTGSGYNE
+3336 GSIVTATFTGSGHDE

-3356 KRSDGTPLPEQP
+3356 KRSDGTPLQEQP
-3368 KASITKRS
+3368 KASIAKKS
-3376 LFSGGTN
+3376 LFKSGTN
-3383 TIEYTVTSG
+3383 TIEYTVTSD

-3400 QYHANDGAETYDGYI
+3400 EYHANADAGTYGGYI
-3415 EKSTAE
+3415 EKSTQE

-3426 NPNPAGTPNLSIVQ
+3426 NPNSAGTPNLSIVQ

-3455 YVLNNSSAKIASADE
+3455 YVLNNSSTKIASADE

-3527 THSITYTSNVENA
+3527 THSITYTSDVENE

-3546 DNVSEFTEL
+3546 DNASEFTEL

-3593 TIKDIDAKS
+3593 TTKDIDVKS
-3602 CWKLLDNP
+3602 CWKLLDYS
-3610 ISYVLNDGAL
+3610 ISYNLNDGTL
-3620 KAGETNPATYTIE
+3620 KEGETNPATYTIE
-3633 DETFTLNNPEK
+3633 DESFTLYNPEK

-3650 GWTWADETTPQMTV
+3650 GWTLNGETTPQTTV
-3664 QIKQGSF
+3664 QIEQGSF
-3671 GEKSYTANW
+3671 GNKSFTANW

-3744 IGNIAYTANWKATE
+3744 IGDMTYTANWKATE
-3758 YAITYNLDN
+3758 YTITYNLDN
-3767 GELETDK
+3767 GELETGK

-3801 WSTGD
+3801 WSTSDGD
-3806 DNNPIET
+3806 TPVET
-3813 VTIAKGSTGAKSYKA
+3813 VTITKGSTGAKSYTA
-3828 IWEENK
+3828 IWEATT
-3834 YTITYVMDG
+3834 YTITYIMDG
-3843 GTNHKDNPS
+3843 GTNHADNPS
-3852 TYKITDTD
+3852 GYKITDAD

-3877 ADGTGEAQETVI
+3877 ADGTGEAQETVT

-3946 GWFKETTLDNE
+3946 GWFKETTLGNE
-3957 WNFDSD
+3957 WNFDND

-3989 DSVDPA
+3989 DSVNPA

-4005 GTLPVATRT
+4005 GALPVATRT

-4024 ATDGDEISATTK
+4024 ATDGEEISATTK
-4036 MPVDGATYYAH
+4036 MPVNGATYYAH

-4060 KGSDGTEIKKDY
+4060 KGSDGVEIKKDY

-4102 TVASKIPSKNTT
+4102 TEASKIPSKNTT

-4130 NGGDS
+4130 NGGSNGDAITADYDS
-4135 VDPAT
+4135 
-4140 ITKNYQE
+4140 
-4147 ELGALPV
+4147 ELQTLPTS
-4154 ATRTG
+4154 TREG

-4245 AGHDTKELV
+4245 AGHDSKELV
-4254 VTIEKGT
+4254 VTIDKGT

-4298 IAQPSDPLKEGYT
+4298 IAQPSDPVKEGYT

-4326 FDDAVMGDMPLYAKW
+4326 FEDAVMGNMPLYAKW

-4364 HGNKAS
+4364 HGNKAA
-4370 LPTEPTREHYEFGGW
+4370 LPTEPTREHYEFAGW
-4385 YGDDKLT
+4385 YSDDKLT

-4459 WSAGDDSKAE
+4459 WSTGDDSKAE
-4469 TVVTITKGTSG
+4469 TTVTITKGTSG
-4480 DLSYKAVWDKKSYA
+4480 DLSYKAVWEKKSYT
-4494 VAFDSKGGSA
+4494 VTFDSKGGSA
-4504 VETAAIKYQE
+4504 VEAAAIKYEE

-4523 KSGYTFAGW
+4523 KAGYTFAGW
-4532 YKETACENVWDFDN
+4532 YKETACENVWEFDK
-4546 DVVTDETTLYAKWTA
+4546 DVVSDETTLYAKWTA
-4561 NRYTALFDKNDG
+4561 NRYTALFDKNEG
-4573 DMVSPASIEKDYQE
+4573 DTVSPASIEKDYLE

-4599 YSFAGWFTAATGGDQ
+4599 YSFAGWFTAATGGNQ
-4614 ISDKTK
+4614 ITDKTK
-4620 MPLDGTTYYAHWTI
+4620 MPLDGTTYYAQWTI

-4640 FDGNDGSDGADIKK
+4640 FDGNGGSNGTDITA
-4654 DYDSA
+4654 DYDSELA
-4659 LESLPTS
+4659 TLPTS
-4666 TRAGY
+4666 SRAGY
-4671 TFDGWYT
+4671 TFAGWYT
-4678 EKTGGTKVET
+4678 EKIGGTKVET

-4715 EGSDG
+4715 GGSNG
-4720 TDITV
+4720 TEITA

-4731 GPLPTSTREGYTFDG
+4731 GTLPTSTREGYTFEG

-4758 PTTKMPLDGATY
+4758 MTTKMPLDGATY

-4826 WDGHDTKELEVII
+4826 WDGHDIKEMVVII
-4839 DTGTIGNKTYK
+4839 DTGTTGNKTYK
-4850 ANWVLSDLTVK
+4850 ANWVESNLTVK
-4861 FDTQGGSV
+4861 FDTQGGSA
-4869 VEDALAAYGIPI
+4869 VEDVPAGLGVPI
-4881 SKPDDPT
+4881 TKPDDPT
-4888 REGYTFKGWYTKTD
+4888 REGYTFKGWYTSTT
-4902 YITEW
+4902 YETEW
-4907 NFDDNVMGNMTLHA
+4907 NFDDNVMDNMTLHA

-4930 TFDTNGGSAVDKQTI
+4930 TFDTNGGNDIDKQTI
-4945 DHGAKA
+4945 DHGGKA

-4977 KFDSAIKATM
+4977 KFDSAIKATT

-4995 VTYDI
+4995 VKYDI
-5000 TYDLGGGENHK
+5000 TYELDGGENHK
-5011 DNPAGYTIEDEITL
+5011 DNPATYTIEDEITL

-5038 TYKGQNKPQ
+5038 TYKGQSEPQ

-5082 IDSITVQHGDMITRP
+5082 IASITVQHGDKITRP

-5124 KDVISGKTTLYAGYK
+5124 KNVVTGKTTLYAGYK
-5139 EILKAVE
+5139 EILKSVE
-5146 SDIKSETNVSKGD
+5146 SDTKSETNVNKGD

-5247 QEDEYKQYLTGTDV
+5247 QEDEYKEYLTGTDV
-5261 TVRISCQPIDKIEDK
+5261 MVRISCKPIDKIEDK
-5276 EVMKLLDGRTP
+5276 EVMNLLDGRTP

-5292 ITVYKTVGNKDEVTV
+5292 ITVYKTVGDKDEVTV

-5346 LDDLDDKLETVTF
+5346 LDDLDEKLETVTF

-5371 KDVSKDEA
+5371 KDVSKDEE

-5388 TDLNEIKKGEH
+5388 TDLNEIKKGDH

-5456 IAFIVK
+5456 IAFIAK
-5462 IKHKAAVKK
+5462 IKHKSAKK